1 MAQGWFDALSEQKF
15 FEQYQAN
22 EAANTR
28 YKAGATPELSSRVGQ
43 IYSQSPW
50 MTPGQVLAL
59 AKGNASP
66 QAVQLASETQA
77 KRVPELLDPN
87 KTENKGFFE
96 RNVYDKIKET
106 TRWSFAALDTVKDLS
121 QNVASQ
127 VFNPGDPAGFDG
139 WFQSTS
145 LGTMLSDSEQAGEGF
160 FLGGTAAEKQAER
173 ARRVRGT
180 INGSA
185 WTIGRGAASLVFT
198 PGSKAYSVASGLLD
212 AVVAVGS
219 DPTFLGGKAYA
230 GAKGFGSLAELKT
243 ANAAIQGV
251 RSVEEL
257 AAVQKALKA
266 ATLADAGLTKS
277 EQLVVDGSKFLKF
290 WQTDARARRLV
301 SNLADPANN
310 DAFGI
315 FRDTFGG
322 KVDLAT
328 AKRLAN
334 AKNENEVLSVIV
346 DVTNRLDEAN
356 PNLLPTDIRN
366 VPGAK
371 FGAFQK
377 QRNPLYNSF
386 RHNRLF
392 TTMPEQVVVAG
403 TDLDN
408 AKAVMNYGRF
418 LDTIGTGKAGVA
430 YSQTVEGRALLNRVL
445 DAYESGAAA
454 GIKAIDDV
462 FDDTVKMLL
471 RREGASE
478 EQIINLFGK
487 VKQAGEETRA
497 YFVNAAG
504 RPEDGGFV
512 AALLDSKQADLT
524 DFADLDPAYLRT
536 MKLHGPGS
544 VLELM
549 DRTKILP
556 DVREV
561 RRISGNRMM
570 KRALTR
576 KDGDQRAAIA
586 YAEYMQ
592 NKIWKPLTL
601 ATGGYIMRNMVD
613 AQVRIATVGKEGFFN
628 HPIRYMQWVMA
639 RKAPETITGRN
650 FDSIMKAAMDD
661 FAREDTLDPFV
672 EVMTDGLKRNL
683 EDPLAIHAHAVKN
696 GAYELVTKQGNR
708 DNWFRGLGEEYA
720 QISKDGVMNAWAKGV
735 PINEMIDYL
744 RGTPK
749 GKEYLRQFE
758 KYLKTG
764 VTIVDNNG
772 VQRVLKVKEVDDN
785 VLKAWIEKLAGS
797 RVELKT
803 GGDPDLKLA
812 IGHRRVPYG
821 PTSSINSN
829 DIDPTDIFANGPKEI
844 GRGTMFR
851 GGVDADANDIVYLV
865 VDAKTVTGTKSA
877 VLPEFDE
884 ADSLNL
890 TIRRVSNNDII
901 DTPEGRAEFAEF
913 VKSRNAALEADK
925 TLRQLP
931 GTVKIAQRGIGVK
944 EPGAAE
950 KALDRFTDWFF
961 AGVYGKASQTFEKS
975 PVFRQFY
982 YEQVSKNV
990 DLLSKEEAG
999 KLLKYITS
1007 SAERNGMSVENYVGG
1022 KKTFARIK
1030 KLADAASGD
1039 GTVEELDDFAQL
1051 IALNSTKET
1060 LYNASSRNNLEDVM
1074 RILIPFGVAY
1084 REVTGTYLRLLAED
1098 PTRIR
1103 KAQLIYSGAE
1113 NFDPDNDGQG
1123 FFYKDP
1129 TTGEN
1134 VFNFPFSGDLTK
1146 LVTGVEA
1153 PLQGGVKRLSLGLQ
1167 VIPSLG
1173 PVGQIAA
1180 SELIPDSPKFDDVVG
1195 VLLPYG
1201 RGSFNAMP
1209 SWAGKIRSALRDDP
1223 SKLESI
1229 YANTYVDTL
1238 RALSAS
1244 GDYDLDDEQSKA
1256 NLMADAKSKAKILTA
1271 LRGFAQF
1278 VGPTAPSLEYVVKT
1292 KSGDVYASAM
1302 VQEFYRLQNENYDTA
1317 VPEFIKLFGD
1327 DALLYLSSKSKSV
1340 AGGLEASEQ
1349 FGDWERDNENLLEQF
1364 PAVAG
1369 YLAPGG
1375 DDFSFEVWDRQLR
1388 KGRRERLSDVDII
1401 KQAEYRMGAS
1411 IYRSYRT
1418 QVGAYPTAEQR
1429 AWLSNIRQQVHKRYP
1444 GFPITPVFTVG
1455 EFESKLDEMRKMI
1468 QLPQLENNG
1477 VAKSIA
1483 TYLDYRDKAVQ
1494 QYVSAGGQEGG
1505 FDTAKKA
1512 EPLRDYLVSIGQALI
1527 QQNPDFARV
1536 WDREL
1541 SSEVDK

>member
-1 MAQGWFDALSEQKF
+1 MTQGWFDALSEQKF
-15 FEQYQAN
+15 FDQYQAN

-28 YKAGATPELSSRVGQ
+28 YKAGATPEISARVGQ

-50 MTPGQVLAL
+50 MTPGQVLSL

-66 QAVQLASETQA
+66 QAVDVASQAQA
-77 KRVPELLDPN
+77 KRVPALLDPN
-87 KTENKGFFE
+87 KPDDKGFFE
-96 RNVYDKIKET
+96 RNVFDKIKET

-127 VFNPGDPAGFDG
+127 VFNPNDPAGFDG

-160 FLGGTAAEKQAER
+160 FLGGKAAEKQAER

-198 PGSKAYSVASGLLD
+198 PGSKAYGIASGLLD
-212 AVVAVGS
+212 AVVTVGT
-219 DPTFLGGKAYA
+219 DPTMLAGKGYA
-230 GAKGFGSLAELKT
+230 ASKGFSSLAELKT
-243 ANAAIQGV
+243 AKAAIQGV
-251 RSVEEL
+251 RSAEEL
-257 AAVQKALKA
+257 SAVQKALKA
-266 ATLADAGLTKS
+266 TVRADAGLTDA
-277 EQLVVDGSKFLKF
+277 EQLAVNSSQFLKF
-290 WQTDARARRLV
+290 WQTDTRARRLV
-301 SNLADPANN
+301 SNLGDPANN
-310 DAFGI
+310 DAHRI
-315 FRDTFGG
+315 FSETFNG
-322 KVDLAT
+322 KIDITT
-328 AKRLAN
+328 AKRLAA
-334 AKNENEVLSVIV
+334 AKSENEVLSVIV

-356 PNLLPTDIRN
+356 PNLLPTDIRQL
-366 VPGAK
+366 PGAMR
-371 FGAFQK
+371 GTYIK
-377 QRNPLYNSF
+377 QRVPLYNSF
-386 RHNRLF
+386 RNNRLF
-392 TTMPEQVVVAG
+392 TTMPEQVAIAG
-403 TDLDN
+403 TDADN
-408 AKAVMNYGRF
+408 AKSVLNYGRL

-430 YSQTVEGRALLNRVL
+430 FSQTVEGRTLLNKVL
-445 DAYESGAAA
+445 DAYESGAASD
-454 GIKAIDDV
+454 IKKVDEV
-462 FDDTVKMLL
+462 FDETVKMLL
-471 RREGASE
+471 KREGASE
-478 EQIINLFGK
+478 EQIINLFAK

-497 YFVNAAG
+497 YFVNSAG

-512 AALLDSKQADLT
+512 AALLDSGQADLT
-524 DFADLDPAYLRT
+524 DFADIDPAYLRS
-536 MKLHGPGS
+536 MKLNGPGS

-556 DVREV
+556 DVREI

-576 KDGDQRAAIA
+576 KSGDQRAAIA
-586 YAEYMQ
+586 YSEYMQ
-592 NKIWKPLTL
+592 NKIWKPITL

-613 AQVRIATVGKEGFFN
+613 AQVRIATIGKDGFFN

-650 FDSIMKAAMDD
+650 FDEIIKSAVDD
-661 FAREDTLDPFV
+661 ISSGDNTDRFV

-696 GAYELVTKQGNR
+696 GAYELVTKQANR

-749 GKEYLRQFE
+749 GQEYLRQFE
-758 KYLKTG
+758 RYLKTG

-772 VQRVLKVKEVDDN
+772 IQRTLKVKEVNDN

-812 IGHRRVPYG
+812 IGHRRVPFG
-821 PTSSINSN
+821 PTQSIDANSINPKEIL
-829 DIDPTDIFANGPKEI
+829 DGPKDI
-844 GRGTMFR
+844 GRGTIFR
-851 GGVDADANDIVYLV
+851 AGLDADGNEIIYLV
-865 VDAKTVTGTKSA
+865 TDAKNITGTKSA
-877 VLPEFDE
+877 IIPEFDE
-884 ADSLNL
+884 ADNLSL
-890 TIRRVSNNDII
+890 TIRRVSKNDII

-913 VKSRNAALEADK
+913 VKSRNDVLEADK

-931 GTVKIAQRGIGVK
+931 GTVKIAQRGIGVP
-944 EPGAAE
+944 ESGAAA

-961 AGVYGKASQTFEKS
+961 VGVYGKASQTFEKS

-990 DLLSKEEAG
+990 DLLSKSEAE
-999 KLLKYITS
+999 KLLKYMAT
-1007 SAERNGMSVENYVGG
+1007 SAERNGISVENYVGG
-1022 KKTFARIK
+1022 KKTYARIK
-1030 KLADAASGD
+1030 KLADNATGE
-1039 GTVEELDDFAQL
+1039 GTIEELDDFAQL
-1051 IALNSTKET
+1051 VALNSTKEA
-1060 LYNASSRNNLEDVM
+1060 LYNASSRNNLEDIM

-1134 VFNFPFSGDLTK
+1134 VFNFPFSGELTK
-1146 LVTGVEA
+1146 LLTGVEA

-1209 SWAGKIRSALRDDP
+1209 SWAGKIKSALRDNP

-1256 NLMADAKSKAKILTA
+1256 NLMADAKSKAKVLTA

-1278 VGPTAPSLEYVVKT
+1278 VGPTSPSLEYVVKT

-1302 VQEFYRLQNENYDTA
+1302 VQEFYRLQNDNYDTA

-1388 KGRRERLSDVDII
+1388 KGRRERLPDVEII
-1401 KQAEYRMGAS
+1401 KQAQYRMGAS

-1429 AWLSNIRQQVHKRYP
+1429 AWLGNVRKEINKRYA
-1444 GFPITPVFTVG
+1444 GFPVTPVFTVG
-1455 EFESKLDEMRKMI
+1455 EFESKLADMRSLI
-1468 QLPQLENNG
+1468 ELPQLENNG
-1477 VAKSIA
+1477 VAKSIS

-1494 QYVSAGGQEGG
+1494 QYVSAGGKEGG
-1505 FDTAKKA
+1505 FDTSKKA

>member
-1 MAQGWFDALSEQKF
+1 MTQGWFDALSEQKF
-15 FEQYQAN
+15 FDQYQAN

-28 YKAGATPELSSRVGQ
+28 YKAGATPEIAARVGQ

-66 QAVQLASETQA
+66 QAVELASQTQA
-77 KRVPELLDPN
+77 KRVPALLDPN
-87 KTENKGFFE
+87 KPDDKGFFE
-96 RNVYDKIKET
+96 RNVFDKIKET

-127 VFNPGDPAGFDG
+127 VFNPNNPAGFDG

-145 LGTMLSDSEQAGEGF
+145 LGTMLSDSEQAGEGY
-160 FLGGTAAEKQAER
+160 FLGGKAAEKQAER

-185 WTIGRGAASLVFT
+185 WTIGRGAASVVFT
-198 PGSKAYSVASGLLD
+198 PGSKAYGIASGLLD

-230 GAKGFGSLAELKT
+230 GAKGFGSLAELKS
-243 ANAAIQGV
+243 AQAAIQGV
-251 RSVEEL
+251 RSADEL
-257 AAVQKALKA
+257 SAVQKLLKA
-266 ATLADAGLTKS
+266 TTRADAGLTDAES
-277 EQLVVDGSKFLKF
+277 LVVDSSKFLKF
-290 WQTDARARRLV
+290 WQTDSRARRLV
-301 SNLADPANN
+301 SNLGDPANN
-310 DAFGI
+310 DAHSI
-315 FRDTFGG
+315 FRDTFNG
-322 KVDLAT
+322 KIDIPTAQKLA
-328 AKRLAN
+328 A
-334 AKNENEVLSVIV
+334 AKNENEVLSIIA
-346 DVTNRLDEAN
+346 DVTNRLDDAN
-356 PNLLPTDIRN
+356 PNLLPTDIRAL
-366 VPGAK
+366 PGARR
-371 FGAFQK
+371 GAYIK
-377 QRNPLYNSF
+377 QRSPLYNSF

-403 TDLDN
+403 TDADN
-408 AKAVMNYGRF
+408 AKAVLNYGRF

-430 YSQTVEGRALLNRVL
+430 YSQTAEGKTLLNKIM
-445 DAYESGAAA
+445 DAYASGTAAS
-454 GIKAIDDV
+454 IKQVDEV
-462 FDDTVKMLL
+462 FDETVKVLL
-471 RREGASE
+471 KQEGATD
-478 EQIINLFGK
+478 EQIINLFK
-487 VKQAGEETRA
+487 NVKQAGEETRA

-512 AALLDSKQADLT
+512 AALLDSGQADLN
-524 DFADLDPAYLRT
+524 DFADLDPAYLRS
-536 MKLHGPGS
+536 MKLNGPGS

-549 DRTKILP
+549 DRTRILP

-576 KDGDQRAAIA
+576 RGGDQRAAVA

-592 NKIWKPLTL
+592 NKIWKPITL

-613 AQVRIATVGKEGFFN
+613 AQVRIATIGKEGFFN

-650 FDSIMKAAMDD
+650 FDEIMKAAVDD
-661 FAREDTLDPFV
+661 ISRDETLDPFV

-708 DNWFRGLGEEYA
+708 DRWFLGLGEEYA
-720 QISKDGVMNAWAKGV
+720 QIAKDGVMNAWAKGV

-758 KYLKTG
+758 RYLKTG

-772 VQRVLKVKEVDDN
+772 NQRVLKVKEVNDN

-803 GGDPDLKLA
+803 GGDPDLKFA

-821 PTSSINSN
+821 PTESVDSNSIGL
-829 DIDPTDIFANGPKEI
+829 TDIVDGPREL
-844 GRGTMFR
+844 GRGTVFR
-851 GGVDADANDIVYLV
+851 AGVDADGNEIFYLV
-865 VDAKTVTGTKSA
+865 TDAKNATVTKSS
-877 VLPEFDE
+877 VIPEFDE
-884 ADSLNL
+884 ADRLDL

-913 VKSRNAALEADK
+913 VKSRNAALEADGS
-925 TLRQLP
+925 LRQLP
-931 GTVKIAQRGIGVK
+931 GTVKIAQRGIGVP
-944 EPGAAE
+944 ESGAAA

-961 AGVYGKASQTFEKS
+961 VGVYGKASQTFEKS

-990 DLLSKEEAG
+990 DLLSKDEAV
-999 KLLKYITS
+999 KLLKYIDD
-1007 SAERNGMSVENYVGG
+1007 SATRNGISPENYVGG
-1022 KKTFARIK
+1022 KKTLARIN
-1030 KLADAASGD
+1030 KLAETASGE
-1039 GTVEELDDFAQL
+1039 GTIKELDDFAQL
-1051 IALNSTKET
+1051 VALNSTKEA
-1060 LYNASSRNNLEDVM
+1060 LYNASSRNNLEDIM

-1129 TTGEN
+1129 TTNEN
-1134 VFNFPFSGDLTK
+1134 VFNFPFSGELTK
-1146 LVTGVEA
+1146 LLTGVEA

-1223 SKLESI
+1223 NKLESI

-1238 RALSAS
+1238 RALSTS

-1256 NLMADAKSKAKILTA
+1256 NLMADAKSKAKVLTL

-1278 VGPTAPSLEYVVKT
+1278 VGPTAPSLEYVVET

-1302 VQEFYRLQNENYDTA
+1302 VQEFYRLQNDNYDTA
-1317 VPEFIKLFGD
+1317 VSEFIKLFGD
-1327 DALLYLSSKSKSV
+1327 DAVLYLSSKSKSV

-1349 FGDWERDNENLLEQF
+1349 FGDWERDNENLLEQY
-1364 PAVAG
+1364 PDTAG
-1369 YLAPGG
+1369 FFAPGG

-1388 KGRRERLSDVDII
+1388 KGRRERLSDAEII
-1401 KQAEYRMGAS
+1401 KQAQYRMGSA
-1411 IYRSYRT
+1411 IFRSYRT
-1418 QVGAYPTAEQR
+1418 QVGAYPTQEQR
-1429 AWLSNIRQQVHKRYP
+1429 AWLGNIRQQINKRYA
-1444 GFPITPVFTVG
+1444 GFPVTPVFTVG
-1455 EFESKLDEMRKMI
+1455 EFESKLAEMRTVI
-1468 QLPQLENNG
+1468 ELPQLQDNK
-1477 VAKSIA
+1477 VAQSVA

-1494 QYVSAGGQEGG
+1494 QYVAAGGKEGG

-1527 QQNPDFARV
+1527 QQNPDFARI

>member
-1 MAQGWFDALSEQKF
+1 MTQGWFDALSEQKF
-15 FEQYQAN
+15 FDQYQAN

-28 YKAGATPELSSRVGQ
+28 YKAGATPEISARVGQ

-66 QAVQLASETQA
+66 QAVELASQTQA
-77 KRVPELLDPN
+77 KRVPALLDPN
-87 KTENKGFFE
+87 KAEDKSFFE
-96 RNVYDKIKET
+96 RNVFDNIKEA

-121 QNVASQ
+121 QNIASQ
-127 VFNPGDPAGFDG
+127 VFNPNNPAGFDG

-160 FLGGTAAEKQAER
+160 FLGGKAAEKQAER

-185 WTIGRGAASLVFT
+185 WTIGRGAASFVFT
-198 PGSKAYSVASGLLD
+198 PGSKAYGIASGLLD

-219 DPTFLGGKAYA
+219 DPTFLGGKLYA
-230 GAKGFGSLAELKT
+230 GSKGFGSLAELKS

-251 RSVEEL
+251 RSADEL
-257 AAVQKALKA
+257 SAVQKLLKA
-266 ATLADAGLTKS
+266 TTRADAGLTDAES
-277 EQLVVDGSKFLKF
+277 LVVDSSKFLKF
-290 WQTDARARRLV
+290 WQTDTRARRLV
-301 SNLADPANN
+301 SNLGDPANN
-310 DAFGI
+310 DAFSI
-315 FRDTFGG
+315 LRDTFGG
-322 KVDLAT
+322 KIDIPT
-328 AKRLAN
+328 AQRLAA
-334 AKNENEVLSVIV
+334 AKNENEVLSIIA
-346 DVTNRLDEAN
+346 DVTNRLDDAN
-356 PNLLPTDIRN
+356 PNLLPTDIRAL
-366 VPGAK
+366 PGAK

-392 TTMPEQVVVAG
+392 TTMPEQVVIAG
-403 TDLDN
+403 TDADN
-408 AKAVMNYGRF
+408 TKAVLNYGRL

-430 YSQTVEGRALLNRVL
+430 FSQTVEGRTLLNKIM
-445 DAYESGAAA
+445 DAYAGGAAA
-454 GIKAIDDV
+454 SIKQVDEV

-471 RREGASE
+471 RKEGASE
-478 EQIINLFGK
+478 EQITNLFAK
-487 VKQAGEETRA
+487 VKQAGEDTRA
-497 YFVNAAG
+497 YFVDASG
-504 RPEDGGFV
+504 RPEDGGFLQ
-512 AALLDSKQADLT
+512 ALLPTGQVDMTSLDDLSPEQISK
-524 DFADLDPAYLRT
+524 LR
-536 MKLHGPGS
+536 LNSPGS

-556 DVREV
+556 DVREI

-570 KRALTR
+570 KRALIR
-576 KDGDQRAAIA
+576 RGGDQRAAVA

-592 NKIWKPLTL
+592 NKIWKPITL

-613 AQVRIATVGKEGFFN
+613 AQVRIATIGKEGFFN
-628 HPIRYMQWVMA
+628 HPLRYMQWVMA

-650 FDSIMKAAMDD
+650 FDEIMKAAVDD
-661 FAREDTLDPFV
+661 ISSGDNVDRFV

-683 EDPLAIHAHAVKN
+683 EDPLAVHAHAVKN
-696 GAYELVTKQGNR
+696 GAYELVTKPANR
-708 DNWFRGLGEEYA
+708 DRWFVGLGEEFR
-720 QISKDGVMNAWAKGV
+720 QLSQEGVSNAWAKGI
-735 PINEMIDYL
+735 PINEIIDYL

-749 GKEYLRQFE
+749 GLEALRQFE
-758 KYLKTG
+758 AYLKTG
-764 VTIVDNNG
+764 MQYVDENGFARIV
-772 VQRVLKVKEVDDN
+772 KVKEVDDN

-803 GGDPDLKLA
+803 AGDPDLKLA

-821 PTSSINSN
+821 PTESIDSNS
-829 DIDPTDIFANGPKEI
+829 IGLTDIVDGPKEI
-844 GRGTMFR
+844 GRGTVFR
-851 GGVDADANDIVYLV
+851 AGVDADGNEIFYLV
-865 VDAKTVTGTKSA
+865 TDAKSVTGTKSS
-877 VLPEFDE
+877 VIPEFDE
-884 ADSLNL
+884 ADTLSL

-913 VKSRNAALEADK
+913 VKNRNAALEADGS
-925 TLRQLP
+925 LRQLP
-931 GTVKIAQRGIGVK
+931 GTVKIAQRGIGVP
-944 EPGAAE
+944 ESGAAA

-961 AGVYGKASQTFEKS
+961 VGVYGKASQTFEKS

-990 DLLSKEEAG
+990 DLLSKDEAV
-999 KLLKYITS
+999 KLLKYIDD
-1007 SAERNGMSVENYVGG
+1007 SAKRNGISVENYVGG
-1022 KKTFARIK
+1022 KKTLARIK
-1030 KLADAASGD
+1030 KLAESASGE
-1039 GTVEELDDFAQL
+1039 GTIKELDDFAQL
-1051 IALNSTKET
+1051 VALNSTKEA
-1060 LYNASSRNNLEDVM
+1060 LYNASSRNNLEDIM

-1129 TTGEN
+1129 TTNEN
-1134 VFNFPFSGDLTK
+1134 VFNFPMSGELTK
-1146 LVTGVEA
+1146 LLTGVEA

-1167 VIPSLG
+1167 VIPSIG

-1209 SWAGKIRSALRDDP
+1209 SWAGKIKSALRDDP
-1223 SKLESI
+1223 NKLESI

-1238 RALSAS
+1238 RALSVS
-1244 GDYDLDDEQSKA
+1244 GDYNLDDEQSKA
-1256 NLMADAKSKAKILTA
+1256 NLMADAKGKAKVLTL

-1327 DALLYLSSKSKSV
+1327 DAILYLSSKSESV

-1349 FGDWERDNENLLEQF
+1349 FGDWERDNENLLEQY
-1364 PAVAG
+1364 PNTAG
-1369 YLAPGG
+1369 FFAPGG

-1388 KGRRERLSDVDII
+1388 KGRRQRLSDVDII
-1401 KQAEYRMGAS
+1401 KQAQYRMGSA
-1411 IYRSYRT
+1411 IFRSYRT
-1418 QVGAYPTAEQR
+1418 QVGAYPTEEQR
-1429 AWLSNIRQQVHKRYP
+1429 AWLGNIRQQINKRYA
-1444 GFPITPVFTVG
+1444 GFPVTPVFTVG
-1455 EFESKLDEMRKMI
+1455 EFESKLAEMRKVI
-1468 QLPQLENNG
+1468 ELPQLQDNK
-1477 VAKSIA
+1477 VAQSVA

-1494 QYVSAGGQEGG
+1494 QYIAAGGKEGG

-1512 EPLRDYLVSIGQALI
+1512 KPLRDYLVSIGQALI
-1527 QQNPDFARV
+1527 QQNPDFARI

>member
-1 MAQGWFDALSEQKF
+1 MTQGWFDALSEQKF
-15 FEQYQAN
+15 FDQYQAN
-22 EAANTR
+22 ETANTR
-28 YKAGATPELSSRVGQ
+28 YKAGATPEISQRVGQ

-50 MTPGQVLAL
+50 LTPGQVLAL

-66 QAVQLASETQA
+66 QAVELASQTQA
-77 KRVPELLDPN
+77 KRVPALLDPN
-87 KTENKGFFE
+87 KPDDKGFFE
-96 RNVYDKIKET
+96 RNVYDKVKAT

-127 VFNPGDPAGFDG
+127 VFNPNDPAGFDG

-160 FLGGTAAEKQAER
+160 FLGSKAAEKQAER

-185 WTIGRGAASLVFT
+185 WTIGRGAASVVFT
-198 PGSKAYSVASGLLD
+198 PGSKAYGIASGLLD

-219 DPTFLGGKAYA
+219 DPTFLGGKVYA
-230 GAKGFGSLAELKT
+230 GSKGFGSLSELKS
-243 ANAAIQGV
+243 AQAAIQGV
-251 RSVEEL
+251 RSADEL
-257 AAVQKALKA
+257 SGVQKLLKA
-266 ATLADAGLTKS
+266 TARADAGLTDAES
-277 EQLVVDGSKFLKF
+277 LAVDSSKFLKF
-290 WQTDARARRLV
+290 WQTDTRARRLV
-301 SNLADPANN
+301 SNLGDPANN
-310 DAFGI
+310 DAHSI
-315 FRDTFGG
+315 FRDTFNG
-322 KVDLAT
+322 KIDIPTAQKLAA
-328 AKRLAN
+328 AKS
-334 AKNENEVLSVIV
+334 ENEVLSIIA
-346 DVTNRLDEAN
+346 DLTNRLDDAN
-356 PNLLPTDIRN
+356 PNLLPTDIRQL
-366 VPGAK
+366 PGARR
-371 FGAFQK
+371 GTYTK
-377 QRNPLYNSF
+377 QRSPLYNSF

-392 TTMPEQVVVAG
+392 TTMPEQVVIAG
-403 TDLDN
+403 TDADN
-408 AKAVMNYGRF
+408 AKAVLNYGRL
-418 LDTIGTGKAGVA
+418 LDTIGTGKVGVA
-430 YSQTVEGRALLNRVL
+430 FSQTAEGKTLLNKIM
-445 DAYESGAAA
+445 DAYASGTAAS
-454 GIKAIDDV
+454 IKQVDEV
-462 FDDTVKMLL
+462 FDETVKVLL
-471 RREGASE
+471 KQEGATE
-478 EQIINLFGK
+478 EQITNLFK
-487 VKQAGEETRA
+487 SVKQSGEETRA

-504 RPEDGGFV
+504 RPEDGGFLQ
-512 AALLDSKQADLT
+512 ALIDSGQVDMTDLADLSPEQI
-524 DFADLDPAYLRT
+524 A
-536 MKLHGPGS
+536 KLKLNGPGS

-556 DVREV
+556 DVREI

-576 KDGDQRAAIA
+576 RGGDQRAAVA

-592 NKIWKPLTL
+592 NKIWKPITL

-613 AQVRIATVGKEGFFN
+613 AQVRIATIGKEGFFN

-650 FDSIMKAAMDD
+650 FDEIMRAAVDD
-661 FAREDTLDPFV
+661 ISRDDTLDPFV
-672 EVMTDGLKRNL
+672 EVMTNGLKRNL
-683 EDPLAIHAHAVKN
+683 EDPMAVHAHAVKN
-696 GAYELVTKQGNR
+696 GAYELVTKQANR
-708 DNWFRGLGEEYA
+708 DNWFRGLGEEYS
-720 QISKDGVMNAWAKGV
+720 QIAKDGVMNAWAKGV
-735 PINEMIDYL
+735 PINEMVDYL

-758 KYLKTG
+758 RYLKTG
-764 VTIVDNNG
+764 VTIVDDNG
-772 VQRVLKVKEVDDN
+772 FSRVIKVKEVDDN

-803 GGDPDLKLA
+803 AGDADLKLA
-812 IGHRRVPYG
+812 VGHRRVPFG
-821 PTSSINSN
+821 PTSSIDSNSIN
-829 DIDPTDIFANGPKEI
+829 PTDILDGPKEI
-844 GRGTMFR
+844 GRGTVFR
-851 GGVDADANDIVYLV
+851 SGVDEDGRDIVYLV
-865 VDAKTVTGTKSA
+865 TDAKTVTGNKSSII
-877 VLPEFDE
+877 PEFDE
-884 ADSLNL
+884 ADTLSL
-890 TIRRVSNNDII
+890 TVRRVSANDII

-913 VKSRNAALEADK
+913 VKSRNAALEADGS
-925 TLRQLP
+925 LRQLP
-931 GTVKIAQRGIGVK
+931 GTVKIAQRGIGVP
-944 EPGAAE
+944 ESGAAA

-961 AGVYGKASQTFEKS
+961 VGVYGKASQTFEKS

-982 YEQVSKNV
+982 YEQVSKNA
-990 DLLSKEEAG
+990 DLLSKTEAE
-999 KLLKYITS
+999 KLLKYIGT
-1007 SAERNGMSVENYVGG
+1007 SAERNGISVENYVGG
-1022 KKTFARIK
+1022 KKTYARIK
-1030 KLADAASGD
+1030 KLADNATGE
-1039 GTVEELDDFAQL
+1039 GTIEELDDFAQL
-1051 IALNSTKET
+1051 VALNSTKEA
-1060 LYNASSRNNLEDVM
+1060 LYNASSRNNLEDIM

-1134 VFNFPFSGDLTK
+1134 VFNFPFSGELTK
-1146 LVTGVEA
+1146 LLTGVEA

-1195 VLLPYG
+1195 ILLPFG

-1209 SWAGKIRSALRDDP
+1209 SWAGKIKSALRDDP

-1256 NLMADAKSKAKILTA
+1256 NLMADAKSKAKVLTA

-1278 VGPTAPSLEYVVKT
+1278 VGPTSPSLEYVVET

-1317 VPEFIKLFGD
+1317 IPKFIELFGD
-1327 DALLYLSSKSKSV
+1327 DALLYLSSKSRSV

-1364 PAVAG
+1364 PATAG

-1375 DDFSFEVWDRQLR
+1375 DDFSFEVWDRQIR
-1388 KGRRERLSDVDII
+1388 KGRRERLSDTEII
-1401 KQAEYRMGAS
+1401 KQAQYRMGAS

-1429 AWLSNIRQQVHKRYP
+1429 AWLGNVRQEINKRYA
-1444 GFPITPVFTVG
+1444 GFPVTPVFTVG
-1455 EFESKLDEMRKMI
+1455 EFESKLVELGSLIR
-1468 QLPQLENNG
+1468 LPQLENNG

-1483 TYLDYRDKAVQ
+1483 TYLDYRERTVQ
-1494 QYVSAGGQEGG
+1494 QYVSEGGTEGG
-1505 FDTAKKA
+1505 FATAKKA

-1527 QQNPDFARV
+1527 QQNPDFARI

>member
-1 MAQGWFDALSEQKF
+1 MTQGWFDALSEQKF
-15 FEQYQAN
+15 FDQYQAN
-22 EAANTR
+22 ETANTR
-28 YKAGATPELSSRVGQ
+28 YKAGATPEIAARVGQ

-66 QAVQLASETQA
+66 QAVELASQTQA
-77 KRVPELLDPN
+77 KRVPALLDPN
-87 KTENKGFFE
+87 KPDDKGFFE
-96 RNVYDKIKET
+96 RNVFDKIKET

-127 VFNPGDPAGFDG
+127 VFNPNNPAGFDG

-145 LGTMLSDSEQAGEGF
+145 LGTMLSDSEQAGEGY
-160 FLGGTAAEKQAER
+160 FLGGKAAEKQAER

-185 WTIGRGAASLVFT
+185 WTIGRGAASVVFT
-198 PGSKAYSVASGLLD
+198 PGSKAYGIASGLLD

-230 GAKGFGSLAELKT
+230 GAKGFGSLAELKS
-243 ANAAIQGV
+243 AQAAIQGV
-251 RSVEEL
+251 RSADEL
-257 AAVQKALKA
+257 SAVQKLLKA
-266 ATLADAGLTKS
+266 TTRADAGLTDAES
-277 EQLVVDGSKFLKF
+277 LVVDSSKFLKF
-290 WQTDARARRLV
+290 WQTDSRARRLV
-301 SNLADPANN
+301 SNLGDPANN
-310 DAFGI
+310 DAHSI
-315 FRDTFGG
+315 FRDTFNG
-322 KVDLAT
+322 KIDIPTAQKLA
-328 AKRLAN
+328 A
-334 AKNENEVLSVIV
+334 AKNENEVLSIIA
-346 DVTNRLDEAN
+346 DVTNRLDDAN
-356 PNLLPTDIRN
+356 PNLLPTDIRAL
-366 VPGAK
+366 PGARR
-371 FGAFQK
+371 GAYIK
-377 QRNPLYNSF
+377 QRSPLYNSF

-403 TDLDN
+403 TDADN
-408 AKAVMNYGRF
+408 AKAVLNYGRF
-418 LDTIGTGKAGVA
+418 LDTIGTGKVGVA
-430 YSQTVEGRALLNRVL
+430 FSQTAEGKTLLNKIM
-445 DAYESGAAA
+445 DAYASGAAA
-454 GIKAIDDV
+454 SIKQVDEV
-462 FDDTVKMLL
+462 FDETVKVLL
-471 RREGASE
+471 RQEGASE
-478 EQIINLFGK
+478 EQITNLFAK
-487 VKQAGEETRA
+487 VKQAGDDTRA
-497 YFVNAAG
+497 YFVDASG
-504 RPEDGGFV
+504 RPEDGGFLQAMLPTGQV
-512 AALLDSKQADLT
+512 DMTGLEDLSPEQISK
-524 DFADLDPAYLRT
+524 LR
-536 MKLHGPGS
+536 LNSPGS

-576 KDGDQRAAIA
+576 RGGDQRAAIA
-586 YAEYMQ
+586 YSEYLQ
-592 NKIWKPLTL
+592 NKIWKPITL

-613 AQVRIATVGKEGFFN
+613 AQVRIATIGKEGFFN

-650 FDSIMKAAMDD
+650 FDEIIKSAVDDIAAGDSTD
-661 FAREDTLDPFV
+661 RFV
-672 EVMTDGLKRNL
+672 QVMTDGLKRNL
-683 EDPLAIHAHAVKN
+683 EDPLAVHAHAVKN
-696 GAYELVTKQGNR
+696 GAYELVTKQANR
-708 DNWFRGLGEEYA
+708 DRWFTGLGEEFR
-720 QISKDGVMNAWAKGV
+720 QLSQDGVSNAWAKGI
-735 PINEMIDYL
+735 PINEIIDYL

-749 GKEYLRQFE
+749 GLEALSQFE
-758 KYLKTG
+758 AYLKTG
-764 VTIVDNNG
+764 MQYVDENGFARIV
-772 VQRVLKVKEVDDN
+772 KVKEVDDN

-821 PTSSINSN
+821 PTESIDSNS
-829 DIDPTDIFANGPKEI
+829 IGLTDIVDGPREL
-844 GRGTMFR
+844 GRGTVFR
-851 GGVDADANDIVYLV
+851 AGVDADGNEIFYLV
-865 VDAKTVTGTKSA
+865 TDAKNATVTKSS
-877 VLPEFDE
+877 VIPEFDE
-884 ADSLNL
+884 ADRLDL

-901 DTPEGRAEFAEF
+901 DTPEGRAEFAEL
-913 VKSRNAALEADK
+913 VKSRNAALEADGS
-925 TLRQLP
+925 LRQLP
-931 GTVKIAQRGIGVK
+931 GTVKIAQRGIGVP
-944 EPGAAE
+944 ESGAAA

-961 AGVYGKASQTFEKS
+961 VGVYGKASQTFEKS

-990 DLLSKEEAG
+990 DLLSKDEAV
-999 KLLKYITS
+999 KLLKYIDD
-1007 SAERNGMSVENYVGG
+1007 SATRNGISPENYVGG
-1022 KKTFARIK
+1022 KKTLARIN
-1030 KLADAASGD
+1030 KLAETASGE
-1039 GTVEELDDFAQL
+1039 GTIKELDDFAQL
-1051 IALNSTKET
+1051 VALNSTKEA
-1060 LYNASSRNNLEDVM
+1060 LYNASSRNNLEDIM

-1129 TTGEN
+1129 TTNEN
-1134 VFNFPFSGDLTK
+1134 VFNFPFSGELTK
-1146 LVTGVEA
+1146 LLTGVEA

-1223 SKLESI
+1223 NKLESI

-1238 RALSAS
+1238 RALSTS

-1256 NLMADAKSKAKILTA
+1256 NLMADAKSKAKVLTL

-1278 VGPTAPSLEYVVKT
+1278 VGPTAPSLEYVVET

-1302 VQEFYRLQNENYDTA
+1302 VQEFYRLQNDNYDTA
-1317 VPEFIKLFGD
+1317 VSEFIKLFGD

-1349 FGDWERDNENLLEQF
+1349 FGDWERDNENLLEQY
-1364 PAVAG
+1364 PDTAG
-1369 YLAPGG
+1369 FFAPGG

-1388 KGRRERLSDVDII
+1388 KGRRERLSDADII
-1401 KQAEYRMGAS
+1401 KQAQYRMGSA
-1411 IYRSYRT
+1411 IFRSYRT
-1418 QVGAYPTAEQR
+1418 QVGAYPTQEQR
-1429 AWLSNIRQQVHKRYP
+1429 AWLGNIRQQINKRYA
-1444 GFPITPVFTVG
+1444 GFPVTPVFTVG
-1455 EFESKLDEMRKMI
+1455 EFESKLAEMRTVI
-1468 QLPQLENNG
+1468 ELPQLQDNK
-1477 VAKSIA
+1477 VAQSVA

-1494 QYVSAGGQEGG
+1494 QYVASGGKEGG

-1527 QQNPDFARV
+1527 QQNPDFARI

>member
-1 MAQGWFDALSEQKF
+1 MTQGWFDALSEQKF
-15 FEQYQAN
+15 FDQYQAN
-22 EAANTR
+22 EAANAR
-28 YKAGATPELSSRVGQ
+28 YKASATPEIAARVGQ

-66 QAVQLASETQA
+66 QAVELASQTQA
-77 KRVPELLDPN
+77 KRVPALLDPN
-87 KTENKGFFE
+87 KPDDKGFFE
-96 RNVYDKIKET
+96 RNIYDKIKET

-127 VFNPGDPAGFDG
+127 VFNPNDPAGFDG
-139 WFQSTS
+139 WFKSTS

-160 FLGGTAAEKQAER
+160 FLGGKAAEKQAER

-198 PGSKAYSVASGLLD
+198 PGSKAYGIASGLLD

-219 DPTFLGGKAYA
+219 DPTFLGGKLYA
-230 GAKGFGSLAELKT
+230 GSKGFSSLSELKS
-243 ANAAIQGV
+243 AQAAIQGV
-251 RSVEEL
+251 RSADEL
-257 AAVQKALKA
+257 SAVQKLLKA
-266 ATLADAGLTKS
+266 TTRADAGLTDAES
-277 EQLVVDGSKFLKF
+277 LVVDSSKFLKF

-301 SNLADPANN
+301 SNLGDPANN
-310 DAFGI
+310 DAFSI
-315 FRDTFGG
+315 LRDTFGG
-322 KVDLAT
+322 KIDIPT
-328 AKRLAN
+328 AQRLAG
-334 AKNENEVLSVIV
+334 AKNENEVLIIIA
-346 DVTNRLDEAN
+346 DVTNRLDDAN
-356 PNLLPTDIRN
+356 PNLLPTDIRQL
-366 VPGAK
+366 PGAK

-377 QRNPLYNSF
+377 QRSPLYNSF
-386 RHNRLF
+386 RHNKLF
-392 TTMPEQVVVAG
+392 TTMPEQVVIAG
-403 TDLDN
+403 TDADN
-408 AKAVMNYGRF
+408 TKAVLNYGRL

-430 YSQTVEGRALLNRVL
+430 FSQTVEGRTLLNKIM
-445 DAYESGAAA
+445 DAYAGGAASD
-454 GIKAIDDV
+454 IKKVDEV

-471 RREGASE
+471 MREGATE
-478 EQIINLFGK
+478 EQIFNLFK
-487 VKQAGEETRA
+487 NVKQAGEETRA

-512 AALLDSKQADLT
+512 AALLDSGQADLT
-524 DFADLDPAYLRT
+524 DFADLDPAYLRS
-536 MKLHGPGS
+536 MKLNGPGS

-556 DVREV
+556 DVREI

-576 KDGDQRAAIA
+576 RGGDQRAAIA

-592 NKIWKPLTL
+592 NKIWKPITL

-613 AQVRIATVGKEGFFN
+613 AQVRIATIGKEGFFN

-650 FDSIMKAAMDD
+650 FDEILKAAVDD
-661 FAREDTLDPFV
+661 ISRTDSLDPFV

-683 EDPLAIHAHAVKN
+683 EDPLAVHAHAVKN
-696 GAYELVTKQGNR
+696 GAYELVTKQANR

-749 GKEYLRQFE
+749 GQEYLRQFE
-758 KYLKTG
+758 RYLKTG

-772 VQRVLKVKEVDDN
+772 IQRTLKVKEVDDN

-803 GGDPDLKLA
+803 AGDPDLKLA
-812 IGHRRVPYG
+812 IGHRRVPFG
-821 PTSSINSN
+821 PSSSIDSNSIN
-829 DIDPTDIFANGPKEI
+829 PTDILDGPKEI
-844 GRGTMFR
+844 GRGTIFR
-851 GGVDADANDIVYLV
+851 SGVDEDGRDIVYLV
-865 VDAKTVTGTKSA
+865 TDAKTVTGNKSSI
-877 VLPEFDE
+877 VPEFDE
-884 ADSLNL
+884 ADTLSL
-890 TIRRVSNNDII
+890 TIRRVSANDII

-931 GTVKIAQRGIGVK
+931 GTVKIAQRGIGVR

-961 AGVYGKASQTFEKS
+961 VGVYGKASQTFEKS

-990 DLLSKEEAG
+990 DLLSKTEAE
-999 KLLKYITS
+999 KLLKYIGT
-1007 SAERNGMSVENYVGG
+1007 SAERNGISVENYVGG
-1022 KKTFARIK
+1022 KKTYARIK
-1030 KLADAASGD
+1030 KLADSATGE
-1039 GTVEELDDFAQL
+1039 GTIEELDDFAQL
-1051 IALNSTKET
+1051 VALNSTKEA
-1060 LYNASSRNNLEDVM
+1060 LYNASSRNNLEDIM

-1134 VFNFPFSGDLTK
+1134 VFNFPFSGELTK

-1223 SKLESI
+1223 TKLESI
-1229 YANTYVDTL
+1229 YANTYIDTL
-1238 RALSAS
+1238 RALSTS

-1317 VPEFIKLFGD
+1317 VPRFIELFGD

-1364 PAVAG
+1364 PATAG
-1369 YLAPGG
+1369 YFAPGG
-1375 DDFSFEVWDRQLR
+1375 DDFSFEVWDRQIR
-1388 KGRRERLSDVDII
+1388 KGRRERLSDADII
-1401 KQAEYRMGAS
+1401 KQAQYRMGAS

-1429 AWLSNIRQQVHKRYP
+1429 AWLGNIRKEINKRYA
-1444 GFPITPVFTVG
+1444 GFPVTPVFTVG
-1455 EFESKLDEMRKMI
+1455 EFESKLAEMRTLI
-1468 QLPQLENNG
+1468 QLPQLQNNG

-1494 QYVSAGGQEGG
+1494 QYVASGGKEGG

-1527 QQNPDFARV
+1527 QQNPDFARI

>member
-1 MAQGWFDALSEQKF
+1 MTQGWFDALSEQKF
-15 FEQYQAN
+15 FDQYQAN

-28 YKAGATPELSSRVGQ
+28 YKAGATPELASRVGQ

-77 KRVPELLDPN
+77 KRVPALLDPN
-87 KTENKGFFE
+87 KSEDKGFFE
-96 RNVYDKIKET
+96 RNVYDKVKET

-160 FLGGTAAEKQAER
+160 FLGGKASEKQAER

-198 PGSKAYSVASGLLD
+198 PGSKAYGIASGLLD

-243 ANAAIQGV
+243 AGAAIQGV
-251 RSVEEL
+251 RSAEEL
-257 AAVQKALKA
+257 SAIQKLLKA
-266 ATLADAGLTKS
+266 TARADAGLTDAES
-277 EQLVVDGSKFLKF
+277 LVVDGSKFLKF
-290 WQTDARARRLV
+290 WQNDTRARRLV
-301 SNLADPANN
+301 SNLGDPANN

-315 FRDTFGG
+315 FRDTFNG
-322 KVDLAT
+322 KIDLAT
-328 AKRLAN
+328 AQRLAS
-334 AKNENEVLSVIV
+334 AKSENEVLSVIV
-346 DVTNRLDEAN
+346 DITNRLDEAN
-356 PNLLPTDIRN
+356 PNLLPTDIRQL
-366 VPGAK
+366 PGAMRSTYI
-371 FGAFQK
+371 K
-377 QRNPLYNSF
+377 QRVPLYNSF
-386 RHNRLF
+386 RNNRLF
-392 TTMPEQVVVAG
+392 TTMPEQVAIAG
-403 TDLDN
+403 TDADN
-408 AKAVMNYGRF
+408 AKSVLNYGRV

-430 YSQTVEGRALLNRVL
+430 FSNTVEGRTLLNKVL
-445 DAYESGAAA
+445 NAYESGAAA
-454 GIKAIDDV
+454 DIKAIDEV
-462 FDDTVKMLL
+462 FDETVKMLL
-471 RREGASE
+471 AKEGASE
-478 EQIINLFGK
+478 EQIFNLFKK
-487 VKQAGEETRA
+487 VKQAGEDTRA
-497 YFVNAAG
+497 YYVDGAG
-504 RPEDGGFV
+504 RPEDGGFLQ
-512 AALLDSKQADLT
+512 AAIATGQIDMAP
-524 DFADLDPAYLRT
+524 FADLSPEQIS
-536 MKLHGPGS
+536 KLKLNSPGS

-549 DRTKILP
+549 DRVKILP
-556 DVREV
+556 DVREI

-576 KDGDQRAAIA
+576 KSGDQRAAIA
-586 YAEYMQ
+586 YSEYLQ

-613 AQVRIATVGKEGFFN
+613 AQVRIATIGKEGFFN

-650 FDSIMKAAMDD
+650 FDEIMKAAVDEISSGD
-661 FAREDTLDPFV
+661 NTDRFV

-683 EDPLAIHAHAVKN
+683 EDPLAVHAHAVRN
-696 GAYELVTKQGNR
+696 GAYELVTKQANR
-708 DNWFRGLGEEYA
+708 DNWFRGLGEEYK
-720 QISKDGVMNAWAKGV
+720 QLSQDTVFNAWAKGI

-749 GKEYLRQFE
+749 GLEDLRQFE
-758 KYLKTG
+758 KYLKSG
-764 VTIVDNNG
+764 MQYVDENGFPYIV
-772 VQRVLKVKEVDDN
+772 KVKEVNDDI
-785 VLKAWIEKLAGS
+785 LKAWIEKLAGS

-803 GGDPDLKLA
+803 AGDPDLKLA

-821 PTSSINSN
+821 PTQSINSN
-829 DIDPTDIFANGPKEI
+829 SISPTDIIDGPREI
-844 GRGTMFR
+844 GRGTVFR
-851 GGVDADANDIVYLV
+851 QGVDADGNDIVYLV
-865 VDAKTVTGTKSA
+865 TDAKTITGTKSA
-877 VLPEFDE
+877 ILPEFDE
-884 ADSLNL
+884 ADSLGL
-890 TIRRVSNNDII
+890 TIRRVSKNDII

-913 VKSRNAALEADK
+913 VKNRNAALEADGS
-925 TLRQLP
+925 LRQLP
-931 GTVKIAQRGIGVK
+931 KTVKIAQRGIGVP
-944 EPGAAE
+944 ESGAAA

-961 AGVYGKASQTFEKS
+961 VGVYGKASQTFEKS

-982 YEQVSKNV
+982 YEQVSQNV
-990 DLLSKEEAG
+990 DLLSKDEAV
-999 KLLKYITS
+999 KLLKYIED
-1007 SAERNGMSVENYVGG
+1007 SAKRNGISAENYVGG
-1022 KKTFARIK
+1022 KKTYAKIN
-1030 KLADAASGD
+1030 KLAATASGE
-1039 GTVEELDDFAQL
+1039 GTIKELDDYAQL
-1051 IALNSTKET
+1051 LALNSTKEA
-1060 LYNASSRNNLEDVM
+1060 LYNASSRNNLEDIM

-1146 LVTGVEA
+1146 LLTGVEA

-1195 VLLPYG
+1195 ILLPYG

-1209 SWAGKIRSALRDDP
+1209 SWAGKIKSALRDDP

-1238 RALSAS
+1238 RALSVS

-1256 NLMADAKSKAKILTA
+1256 NLMADAKSKAKVLTA
-1271 LRGFAQF
+1271 LRGIAQF

-1302 VQEFYRLQNENYDTA
+1302 VQEFYRLQNQNYDTA
-1317 VPEFIKLFGD
+1317 VSEFIKLFGD
-1327 DALLYLSSKSKSV
+1327 DAVLYLSSKSKSV

-1364 PAVAG
+1364 PTVAG
-1369 YLAPGG
+1369 FLAPGG

-1388 KGRRERLSDVDII
+1388 KGRRERLSDVEII
-1401 KQAEYRMGAS
+1401 KQAQYRMGSA

-1418 QVGAYPTAEQR
+1418 QVGAYPTSEQR
-1429 AWLSNIRQQVHKRYP
+1429 AWLGNIRKEINKRYA
-1444 GFPITPVFTVG
+1444 GFPVTPVFTVG
-1455 EFESKLDEMRKMI
+1455 EFESKMSELRTMI

-1494 QYVSAGGQEGG
+1494 QYVSAGGAEGG

-1527 QQNPDFARV
+1527 QQNPDFARI

>member
-1 MAQGWFDALSEQKF
+1 MTQGWFDALSEQKF
-15 FEQYQAN
+15 FDQYQAN

-50 MTPGQVLAL
+50 MTPGQVLSL

-66 QAVQLASETQA
+66 QTVDAASQAQA
-77 KRVPELLDPN
+77 KRVPALLDPN
-87 KTENKGFFE
+87 KPDDKGFFE
-96 RNVYDKIKET
+96 RNVFDKIKET

-127 VFNPGDPAGFDG
+127 VFNPNNPAGFDG

-160 FLGGTAAEKQAER
+160 FLGGKAAEKQAER

-198 PGSKAYSVASGLLD
+198 PGSKGYNIASGLLD

-219 DPTFLGGKAYA
+219 DPTFLGGKVYA
-230 GAKGFGSLAELKT
+230 GSKGFSSLSELKS
-243 ANAAIQGV
+243 AQAAIQGV
-251 RSVEEL
+251 RSADEL
-257 AAVQKALKA
+257 SAVQKLLKA
-266 ATLADAGLTKS
+266 TTRADAGLTDAES
-277 EQLVVDGSKFLKF
+277 LVVDSSKFLKF
-290 WQTDARARRLV
+290 WQTDTRARRLV
-301 SNLADPANN
+301 SNLGDPANN
-310 DAFGI
+310 DAHSI
-315 FRDTFGG
+315 FRDTFKG
-322 KVDLAT
+322 KIDIPTAQKLAA
-328 AKRLAN
+328 AKS
-334 AKNENEVLSVIV
+334 ENEVLSIIA
-346 DVTNRLDEAN
+346 DITNRLDDAN
-356 PNLLPTDIRN
+356 PNLLPTDIRQL
-366 VPGAK
+366 PGARR
-371 FGAFQK
+371 GTYIK
-377 QRNPLYNSF
+377 QRVPLYNSF
-386 RHNRLF
+386 RHNKLF
-392 TTMPEQVVVAG
+392 TTMPEQIAIAG
-403 TDLDN
+403 TDADN
-408 AKAVMNYGRF
+408 AKSVLNFGRL
-418 LDTIGTGKAGVA
+418 LDTIGTGKVGVA
-430 YSQTVEGRALLNRVL
+430 YSQTDEGKTLLNKIM
-445 DAYESGAAA
+445 DAYSSGSAAK
-454 GIKAIDDV
+454 IKEVDEV
-462 FDDTVKMLL
+462 FDETVKVLL
-471 RREGASE
+471 KQEGATE
-478 EQIINLFGK
+478 EEIINLFAK
-487 VKQAGEETRA
+487 VKQAGDDTRA
-497 YFVNAAG
+497 YYVDAAG
-504 RPEDGGFV
+504 RPEDGGFLQ
-512 AALLDSKQADLT
+512 ALIDSGQADMTDLADLT
-524 DFADLDPAYLRT
+524 PEQIA
-536 MKLHGPGS
+536 KLKLNSPGS

-556 DVREV
+556 DIREI

-576 KDGDQRAAIA
+576 RGGDQRAAIA
-586 YAEYMQ
+586 YSEYLQ

-613 AQVRIATVGKEGFFN
+613 AQVRIATIGKEGFFN

-650 FDSIMKAAMDD
+650 FDEIIKSAVDD
-661 FAREDTLDPFV
+661 LSAGDNTDRFV

-683 EDPLAIHAHAVKN
+683 EDPLAVHAHAIKN
-696 GAYELVTKQGNR
+696 GAYELVTKQANR
-708 DNWFRGLGEEYA
+708 DRWFTGLGEEFR
-720 QISKDGVMNAWAKGV
+720 QLSQEGVTNAWAKGI
-735 PINEMIDYL
+735 PINEIIDYL

-749 GKEYLRQFE
+749 GLEALRQFE
-758 KYLKTG
+758 AYLKTG
-764 VTIVDNNG
+764 MQYVDENGFARIV
-772 VQRVLKVKEVDDN
+772 KVKEVDDN

-803 GGDPDLKLA
+803 GGDPDLKFA
-812 IGHRRVPYG
+812 IGHRRVPFG
-821 PTSSINSN
+821 PTQSIDSNS
-829 DIDPTDIFANGPKEI
+829 IALTDVVDGPREL
-844 GRGTMFR
+844 GRGTVFR
-851 GGVDADANDIVYLV
+851 AGVDADGNEIFYLV
-865 VDAKTVTGTKSA
+865 TDAKSITGTKSS
-877 VLPEFDE
+877 VIPEFDE
-884 ADSLNL
+884 ADQLSL

-913 VKSRNAALEADK
+913 VKSRNGALEADGS
-925 TLRQLP
+925 LRQLP
-931 GTVKIAQRGIGVK
+931 KTVKIAQRGIGV
-944 EPGAAE
+944 PDSGAAA

-961 AGVYGKASQTFEKS
+961 VGVYGKASQTFEKS

-990 DLLSKEEAG
+990 DLLSKDEAV
-999 KLLKYITS
+999 KLLKYIDD
-1007 SAERNGMSVENYVGG
+1007 SATRNGISVENYVGG
-1022 KKTFARIK
+1022 KKTLARIN
-1030 KLADAASGD
+1030 KLAETASGE
-1039 GTVEELDDFAQL
+1039 GTIKELDDFAQL
-1051 IALNSTKET
+1051 VALNSTKEA
-1060 LYNASSRNNLEDVM
+1060 LYNASSRNNLEDIM
-1074 RILIPFGVAY
+1074 RILVPFGVAY

-1134 VFNFPFSGDLTK
+1134 VFNFPFSGELTK
-1146 LVTGVEA
+1146 LLTGVEA

-1195 VLLPYG
+1195 ILLPYG

-1209 SWAGKIRSALRDDP
+1209 SWAGKIKSALRDDP

-1238 RALSAS
+1238 RALSVS

-1256 NLMADAKSKAKILTA
+1256 NLMADAKSKAKVLTA

-1278 VGPTAPSLEYVVKT
+1278 VGPTSPSLEYVVET

-1317 VPEFIKLFGD
+1317 VPRFIELFGD
-1327 DALLYLSSKSKSV
+1327 DALLYLSSKSRSV

-1364 PAVAG
+1364 PATAG

-1388 KGRRERLSDVDII
+1388 KGRRERLSDTEII
-1401 KQAEYRMGAS
+1401 KQAQYRMGAS

-1429 AWLSNIRQQVHKRYP
+1429 AWLGNIRKEINKRYA
-1444 GFPITPVFTVG
+1444 GFPVVPVFTVG
-1455 EFESKLDEMRKMI
+1455 EFESKLSELRTLI
-1468 QLPQLENNG
+1468 ELPQLENNG
-1477 VAKSIA
+1477 VATSIA

-1494 QYVSAGGQEGG
+1494 QYVAGGGKEGG

-1527 QQNPDFARV
+1527 QQNPDFARI

>member
-1 MAQGWFDALSEQKF
+1 
-15 FEQYQAN
+15 
-22 EAANTR
+22 
-28 YKAGATPELSSRVGQ
+28 
-43 IYSQSPW
+43 
-50 MTPGQVLAL
+50 
-59 AKGNASP
+59 
-66 QAVQLASETQA
+66 
-77 KRVPELLDPN
+77 
-87 KTENKGFFE
+87 
-96 RNVYDKIKET
+96 
-106 TRWSFAALDTVKDLS
+106 
-121 QNVASQ
+121 
-127 VFNPGDPAGFDG
+127 
-139 WFQSTS
+139 
-145 LGTMLSDSEQAGEGF
+145 
-160 FLGGTAAEKQAER
+160 
-173 ARRVRGT
+173 
-180 INGSA
+180 
-185 WTIGRGAASLVFT
+185 
-198 PGSKAYSVASGLLD
+198 
-212 AVVAVGS
+212 
-219 DPTFLGGKAYA
+219 
-230 GAKGFGSLAELKT
+230 
-243 ANAAIQGV
+243 
-251 RSVEEL
+251 
-257 AAVQKALKA
+257 
-266 ATLADAGLTKS
+266 
-277 EQLVVDGSKFLKF
+277 
-290 WQTDARARRLV
+290 
-301 SNLADPANN
+301 
-310 DAFGI
+310 
-315 FRDTFGG
+315 
-322 KVDLAT
+322 
-328 AKRLAN
+328 
-334 AKNENEVLSVIV
+334 
-346 DVTNRLDEAN
+346 
-356 PNLLPTDIRN
+356 
-366 VPGAK
+366 
-371 FGAFQK
+371 
-377 QRNPLYNSF
+377 
-386 RHNRLF
+386 
-392 TTMPEQVVVAG
+392 
-403 TDLDN
+403 
-408 AKAVMNYGRF
+408 
-418 LDTIGTGKAGVA
+418 
-430 YSQTVEGRALLNRVL
+430 
-445 DAYESGAAA
+445 
-454 GIKAIDDV
+454 
-462 FDDTVKMLL
+462 
-471 RREGASE
+471 
-478 EQIINLFGK
+478 
-487 VKQAGEETRA
+487 
-497 YFVNAAG
+497 
-504 RPEDGGFV
+504 
-512 AALLDSKQADLT
+512 
-524 DFADLDPAYLRT
+524 
-536 MKLHGPGS
+536 
-544 VLELM
+544 
-549 DRTKILP
+549 
-556 DVREV
+556 
-561 RRISGNRMM
+561 
-570 KRALTR
+570 
-576 KDGDQRAAIA
+576 
-586 YAEYMQ
+586 MQ
-592 NKIWKPLTL
+592 NKIWKPITL

-613 AQVRIATVGKEGFFN
+613 AQVRIATIGKDGFFN

-650 FDSIMKAAMDD
+650 FDEIIKSAVDD
-661 FAREDTLDPFV
+661 ISSGDNTDRFV

-696 GAYELVTKQGNR
+696 GAYELVTKQANR

-735 PINEMIDYL
+735 PINEIIDYL

-749 GKEYLRQFE
+749 GQEYLRQFE
-758 KYLKTG
+758 RYLKTG

-772 VQRVLKVKEVDDN
+772 IQRTLKVKEVNDN

-812 IGHRRVPYG
+812 IGHRRVPFG
-821 PTSSINSN
+821 STQSIDANSINPKEIL
-829 DIDPTDIFANGPKEI
+829 DGPKDI
-844 GRGTMFR
+844 GRGTIFR
-851 GGVDADANDIVYLV
+851 AGIDADGNEIIYLV
-865 VDAKTVTGTKSA
+865 TDAKNITGTKSA
-877 VLPEFDE
+877 IIPEFDE
-884 ADSLNL
+884 ADNLSL
-890 TIRRVSNNDII
+890 TIRRVSKNDII

-913 VKSRNAALEADK
+913 VKSRNDVLEADK

-931 GTVKIAQRGIGVK
+931 GTVKIAQRGIGVP
-944 EPGAAE
+944 ESGAAA

-961 AGVYGKASQTFEKS
+961 VGVYGKASQTFEKS

-990 DLLSKEEAG
+990 DLLSKSEAE
-999 KLLKYITS
+999 KLLKYMAT
-1007 SAERNGMSVENYVGG
+1007 SAERNGISVENYVGG
-1022 KKTFARIK
+1022 KKTYARIK
-1030 KLADAASGD
+1030 KLADSATGE
-1039 GTVEELDDFAQL
+1039 GTIEELDDFAQL
-1051 IALNSTKET
+1051 VALNSTKEA
-1060 LYNASSRNNLEDVM
+1060 LYNASSRNNLEDIM

-1084 REVTGTYLRLLAED
+1084 REVTGTYLRLLSED

-1134 VFNFPFSGDLTK
+1134 VFNFPFSGELTK
-1146 LVTGVEA
+1146 LLTGVEA

-1195 VLLPYG
+1195 ILLPYG

-1209 SWAGKIRSALRDDP
+1209 SWAGKIKSALRDDP

-1256 NLMADAKSKAKILTA
+1256 NLMADAKSKAKVLTA

-1302 VQEFYRLQNENYDTA
+1302 VQEFYRLQNNNYDTA
-1317 VPEFIKLFGD
+1317 VSEFIKLFGD
-1327 DALLYLSSKSKSV
+1327 DAVLYLSSKSKSV

-1364 PAVAG
+1364 PSVAG
-1369 YLAPGG
+1369 FLAPGG

-1401 KQAEYRMGAS
+1401 KQAQYRMGSA

-1429 AWLSNIRQQVHKRYP
+1429 AWLGNIRKEINKRYA
-1444 GFPITPVFTVG
+1444 GFPVTPVFTVG
-1455 EFESKLDEMRKMI
+1455 EFESKMSELRTMI

-1494 QYVSAGGQEGG
+1494 QYVSAGGAEGG

-1527 QQNPDFARV
+1527 QQNPDFARI

>member
-1 MAQGWFDALSEQKF
+1 
-15 FEQYQAN
+15 
-22 EAANTR
+22 
-28 YKAGATPELSSRVGQ
+28 
-43 IYSQSPW
+43 
-50 MTPGQVLAL
+50 
-59 AKGNASP
+59 
-66 QAVQLASETQA
+66 
-77 KRVPELLDPN
+77 VPALLDPN
-87 KTENKGFFE
+87 KPDDKGFFE
-96 RNVYDKIKET
+96 RNVFDKIKET

-127 VFNPGDPAGFDG
+127 VFNPNNPAGFDG

-145 LGTMLSDSEQAGEGF
+145 LGTMLSDSEQAGEGY
-160 FLGGTAAEKQAER
+160 FLGGKAAEKQAER

-185 WTIGRGAASLVFT
+185 WTIGRGAASVVFT
-198 PGSKAYSVASGLLD
+198 PGSKAYGIASGLLD

-230 GAKGFGSLAELKT
+230 GAKGFGSLAELKS
-243 ANAAIQGV
+243 AQAAIQGV
-251 RSVEEL
+251 RSADEL
-257 AAVQKALKA
+257 SAVQKLLKA
-266 ATLADAGLTKS
+266 TTRADAGLTDAES
-277 EQLVVDGSKFLKF
+277 LVVDSSKFLKF
-290 WQTDARARRLV
+290 WQTDSRARRLV
-301 SNLADPANN
+301 SNLGDPANN
-310 DAFGI
+310 DAHSI
-315 FRDTFGG
+315 FRDTFNG
-322 KVDLAT
+322 KIDIPTAQKLAA
-328 AKRLAN
+328 AKS
-334 AKNENEVLSVIV
+334 ENEVLSIIA
-346 DVTNRLDEAN
+346 DVTNRLDDAN
-356 PNLLPTDIRN
+356 PNLLPTDIRAL
-366 VPGAK
+366 PGARR
-371 FGAFQK
+371 GTYIK
-377 QRNPLYNSF
+377 QRTPLYNSF

-403 TDLDN
+403 TDADN
-408 AKAVMNYGRF
+408 AKAVLNYGRF
-418 LDTIGTGKAGVA
+418 LDTIGTGKVGVA
-430 YSQTVEGRALLNRVL
+430 FSQTAEGKTLLNKIM
-445 DAYESGAAA
+445 DAYASGAAA
-454 GIKAIDDV
+454 SIKQVDEV
-462 FDDTVKMLL
+462 FDETVKVLL
-471 RREGASE
+471 RQEGASE
-478 EQIINLFGK
+478 EQITNLFAK
-487 VKQAGEETRA
+487 VKQAGDDTRA
-497 YFVNAAG
+497 YFVDASG
-504 RPEDGGFV
+504 RPEDGGFLQAMLPTGQV
-512 AALLDSKQADLT
+512 DMTGLEDLSPEQISK
-524 DFADLDPAYLRT
+524 LR
-536 MKLHGPGS
+536 LNSPGS

-576 KDGDQRAAIA
+576 RGGDQRAAIA
-586 YAEYMQ
+586 YSEYLQ
-592 NKIWKPLTL
+592 NKIWKPITL

-613 AQVRIATVGKEGFFN
+613 AQVRIATIGKEGFFN

-650 FDSIMKAAMDD
+650 FDEIIKSAVDDVAAGDSTD
-661 FAREDTLDPFV
+661 RFV
-672 EVMTDGLKRNL
+672 QVMTDGLKRNL
-683 EDPLAIHAHAVKN
+683 EDPLAVHAHAVKN
-696 GAYELVTKQGNR
+696 GAYELVTKQANR
-708 DNWFRGLGEEYA
+708 DRWFTGLGEEFR
-720 QISKDGVMNAWAKGV
+720 QLSQDGVSNAWAKGI
-735 PINEMIDYL
+735 PINEIIDYL

-749 GKEYLRQFE
+749 GLEALSQFE
-758 KYLKTG
+758 AYLKTG
-764 VTIVDNNG
+764 MQYVDENGFARIV
-772 VQRVLKVKEVDDN
+772 KVKEVDDN

-821 PTSSINSN
+821 PTESIDSNS
-829 DIDPTDIFANGPKEI
+829 IGLTDIVDGPREL
-844 GRGTMFR
+844 GRGTVFR
-851 GGVDADANDIVYLV
+851 AGVDADGNEIFYLV
-865 VDAKTVTGTKSA
+865 TDAKNATVTKSS
-877 VLPEFDE
+877 VIPEFDE
-884 ADSLNL
+884 ADRLDL

-913 VKSRNAALEADK
+913 VKSRNAALEADGS
-925 TLRQLP
+925 LRQLP
-931 GTVKIAQRGIGVK
+931 GTVKIAQRGIGVP
-944 EPGAAE
+944 ESGAAA

-961 AGVYGKASQTFEKS
+961 VGVYGKASQTFEKS

-990 DLLSKEEAG
+990 DLLSKDEAV
-999 KLLKYITS
+999 KLLKYIDD
-1007 SAERNGMSVENYVGG
+1007 SATRNGISPENYVGG
-1022 KKTFARIK
+1022 KKTLARIN
-1030 KLADAASGD
+1030 KLAETASGE
-1039 GTVEELDDFAQL
+1039 GTIKELDDFAQL
-1051 IALNSTKET
+1051 VALNSTKEA
-1060 LYNASSRNNLEDVM
+1060 LYNASSRNNLEDIM

-1129 TTGEN
+1129 TTNEN
-1134 VFNFPFSGDLTK
+1134 VFNFPFSGELTK
-1146 LVTGVEA
+1146 LLTGVEA

-1223 SKLESI
+1223 NKLESI

-1238 RALSAS
+1238 RALSTS

-1256 NLMADAKSKAKILTA
+1256 NLMADAKSKAKVLTL

-1278 VGPTAPSLEYVVKT
+1278 VGPTAPSLEYVVET

-1302 VQEFYRLQNENYDTA
+1302 VQEFYRLQNDNYDTA
-1317 VPEFIKLFGD
+1317 VSEFIKLFGD
-1327 DALLYLSSKSKSV
+1327 DAVLYLSSKSKSV

-1349 FGDWERDNENLLEQF
+1349 FGDWERDNENLLEQY
-1364 PAVAG
+1364 PDTAG
-1369 YLAPGG
+1369 FFAPGG

-1388 KGRRERLSDVDII
+1388 KGRRERLSDAEII
-1401 KQAEYRMGAS
+1401 KQAQYRMGSA
-1411 IYRSYRT
+1411 IFRSYRT
-1418 QVGAYPTAEQR
+1418 QVGAYPTQEQR
-1429 AWLSNIRQQVHKRYP
+1429 AWLGNIRQQINKRYA
-1444 GFPITPVFTVG
+1444 GFPVTPVFTVG
-1455 EFESKLDEMRKMI
+1455 EFESKLAEMRTVI
-1468 QLPQLENNG
+1468 ELPQLQDNK
-1477 VAKSIA
+1477 VAQSVA

-1494 QYVSAGGQEGG
+1494 QYVAAGGKEGG

-1527 QQNPDFARV
+1527 QQNPDFARI

>member
-1 MAQGWFDALSEQKF
+1 MTQGWFDALSEQKF
-15 FEQYQAN
+15 FDQYQAN
-22 EAANTR
+22 ETANTR
-28 YKAGATPELSSRVGQ
+28 YKAGATPELSARVGQ

-50 MTPGQVLAL
+50 MTPGQVLSL

-66 QAVQLASETQA
+66 QAVELASQAQA
-77 KRVPELLDPN
+77 KRVPALLDPN
-87 KTENKGFFE
+87 KPDDKGFFE
-96 RNVYDKIKET
+96 RNIFDKIKET

-127 VFNPGDPAGFDG
+127 VFNPNDPAGFDG

-160 FLGGTAAEKQAER
+160 FLGGKAAEKQAER

-185 WTIGRGAASLVFT
+185 WTIGRGAASVVFT
-198 PGSKAYSVASGLLD
+198 PGSKAYGIASGLLD

-230 GAKGFGSLAELKT
+230 GAKGFGSLAELKS
-243 ANAAIQGV
+243 AQAAIQGV
-251 RSVEEL
+251 RSAEEL
-257 AAVQKALKA
+257 SAVQKLLKA
-266 ATLADAGLTKS
+266 TARADAGLTDAES
-277 EQLVVDGSKFLKF
+277 LVVDSSKFLKF
-290 WQTDARARRLV
+290 WQTDTRARRLV
-301 SNLADPANN
+301 SNLGDPANN
-310 DAFGI
+310 DAFSI
-315 FRDTFGG
+315 FRDTFNG
-322 KVDLAT
+322 KIDIPT
-328 AKRLAN
+328 AKRLAA
-334 AKNENEVLSVIV
+334 AKNENEVLSVIA
-346 DVTNRLDEAN
+346 DVTNRLDDAN
-356 PNLLPTDIRN
+356 PNLLPTDIRQL
-366 VPGAK
+366 PGAK

-377 QRNPLYNSF
+377 QRSGLYNSF
-386 RHNRLF
+386 RHNKLF
-392 TTMPEQVVVAG
+392 TTMPEQVVIAG

-408 AKAVMNYGRF
+408 AKAVLNYGRF

-430 YSQTVEGRALLNRVL
+430 FSQTTEGRTLLNKIM

-454 GIKAIDDV
+454 SIKQVDEV
-462 FDDTVKMLL
+462 FDETVKVLL
-471 RREGASE
+471 KQEGATE
-478 EQIINLFGK
+478 EQIKNLFK
-487 VKQAGEETRA
+487 NVKQAGEETRA

-512 AALLDSKQADLT
+512 AALLDSGQADLT
-524 DFADLDPAYLRT
+524 DFADLDPAYLRS
-536 MKLHGPGS
+536 MKLNGPGS

-549 DRTKILP
+549 DRTRILP

-576 KDGDQRAAIA
+576 RGGDQRAAVA
-586 YAEYMQ
+586 YSEYLQ
-592 NKIWKPLTL
+592 NKVWKPLTL

-613 AQVRIATVGKEGFFN
+613 AQVRIATIGKEGFFN

-650 FDSIMKAAMDD
+650 FDEIMKAAVDD
-661 FAREDTLDPFV
+661 ISRDETLDPFV

-708 DNWFRGLGEEYA
+708 DRWFLGLGEEYA
-720 QISKDGVMNAWAKGV
+720 QIAKDGVMNAWAKGV

-758 KYLKTG
+758 RYLKTG

-772 VQRVLKVKEVDDN
+772 NQRVLKVKEVNDN

-812 IGHRRVPYG
+812 IGHRRVPFG
-821 PTSSINSN
+821 PTQSIDSNS
-829 DIDPTDIFANGPKEI
+829 IALTDIVDGPREL
-844 GRGTMFR
+844 GRGTVFR
-851 GGVDADANDIVYLV
+851 AGVDADGNDIFYLV
-865 VDAKTVTGTKSA
+865 TDAKSITGTKSS
-877 VLPEFDE
+877 VIPEFDE
-884 ADSLNL
+884 ADQLSL

-913 VKSRNAALEADK
+913 VKSRNTVIEGDK

-931 GTVKIAQRGIGVK
+931 GTVKIAQRGIGVR
-944 EPGAAE
+944 EPNAAE

-961 AGVYGKASQTFEKS
+961 VGVYGKASQTFEKS

-982 YEQVSKNV
+982 YEQISKNV
-990 DLLSKEEAG
+990 DLLSKDEAV
-999 KLLKYITS
+999 KLLKYIDD
-1007 SAERNGMSVENYVGG
+1007 SATRNGISVENYVGG
-1022 KKTFARIK
+1022 KKTLARIN
-1030 KLADAASGD
+1030 KLAETASGE
-1039 GTVEELDDFAQL
+1039 GTIKELDDFAQL
-1051 IALNSTKET
+1051 VALNSTKEA
-1060 LYNASSRNNLEDVM
+1060 LYNASSRNNLEDIM

-1134 VFNFPFSGDLTK
+1134 VFNFPFSGELTK
-1146 LVTGVEA
+1146 LLTGVEA

-1195 VLLPYG
+1195 ILLPYG

-1209 SWAGKIRSALRDDP
+1209 SWAGKIKSALRDDP

-1238 RALSAS
+1238 RALSVS

-1256 NLMADAKSKAKILTA
+1256 NLMADAKSKAKVLTA

-1302 VQEFYRLQNENYDTA
+1302 VQEFYRLQNQNYDTA
-1317 VPEFIKLFGD
+1317 VSEFIKLFGD
-1327 DALLYLSSKSKSV
+1327 DAVLYLSSKSKSV

-1364 PAVAG
+1364 PSVAG
-1369 YLAPGG
+1369 FLAPGG

-1401 KQAEYRMGAS
+1401 KQAQYRMGSA

-1418 QVGAYPTAEQR
+1418 QVGAYPTSEQR
-1429 AWLSNIRQQVHKRYP
+1429 AWLGNIRKEINKRYA
-1444 GFPITPVFTVG
+1444 GFPVTPVFTVG
-1455 EFESKLDEMRKMI
+1455 EFESKMSELRTMI

-1494 QYVSAGGQEGG
+1494 QYVSAGGAEGG

-1527 QQNPDFARV
+1527 QQNPDFARI

>member
-1 MAQGWFDALSEQKF
+1 MTQGWFDALSEQKF
-15 FEQYQAN
+15 FDQYQAN

-28 YKAGATPELSSRVGQ
+28 YKAGATPEISARVGQ

-66 QAVQLASETQA
+66 QAVELASQTQA
-77 KRVPELLDPN
+77 KRVPALLDPN
-87 KTENKGFFE
+87 KPDNKSFFE
-96 RNVYDKIKET
+96 RNVFDKVKET
-106 TRWSFAALDTVKDLS
+106 TRWSFAALDTIKDLS

-160 FLGGTAAEKQAER
+160 FLGGKAAEKQAER

-185 WTIGRGAASLVFT
+185 WTVGRGAASLVFT
-198 PGSKAYSVASGLLD
+198 PGSKAYGIASGLLD
-212 AVVAVGS
+212 AVVTVGT
-219 DPTFLGGKAYA
+219 DPTMLAGKGYA
-230 GAKGFGSLAELKT
+230 ASKGFSSLAELKT
-243 ANAAIQGV
+243 AKAAIQGV
-251 RSVEEL
+251 RSAEEL
-257 AAVQKALKA
+257 SAVQKALKA
-266 ATLADAGLTKS
+266 TVRADAGLTDA
-277 EQLVVDGSKFLKF
+277 EQLAVNSSQFLKF
-290 WQTDARARRLV
+290 WQTDTRARRLV
-301 SNLADPANN
+301 SNLGDPANN
-310 DAFGI
+310 DAHRI
-315 FRDTFGG
+315 FSETFNG
-322 KVDLAT
+322 KIDITT
-328 AKRLAN
+328 AKRLAA
-334 AKNENEVLSVIV
+334 AKSENEVLSVIV

-356 PNLLPTDIRN
+356 PNLLPTDIRQL
-366 VPGAK
+366 PGAMR
-371 FGAFQK
+371 GTYIK
-377 QRNPLYNSF
+377 QRVPLYNSF
-386 RHNRLF
+386 RNNRLF
-392 TTMPEQVVVAG
+392 TTMPEQVAIAG
-403 TDLDN
+403 TDADN
-408 AKAVMNYGRF
+408 AKSVLNYGRL

-430 YSQTVEGRALLNRVL
+430 FSQTVEGRTLLNKVL
-445 DAYESGAAA
+445 DAYESGAASD
-454 GIKAIDDV
+454 IKKVDEV
-462 FDDTVKMLL
+462 FDETVKMLL
-471 RREGASE
+471 KREGASE
-478 EQIINLFGK
+478 EQIINLFAK
-487 VKQAGEETRA
+487 VKQAGDETRA

-512 AALLDSKQADLT
+512 AALLDSGQADLT
-524 DFADLDPAYLRT
+524 DFADIDPAYLRS
-536 MKLHGPGS
+536 MKLNGPGS

-556 DVREV
+556 DVREI

-576 KDGDQRAAIA
+576 KSGDQRAAIA
-586 YAEYMQ
+586 YSEYMQ
-592 NKIWKPLTL
+592 NKIWKPITL

-613 AQVRIATVGKEGFFN
+613 AQVRIATIGKDGFFN

-650 FDSIMKAAMDD
+650 FDEIIKSAVDD
-661 FAREDTLDPFV
+661 ISSGDNTDRFV

-696 GAYELVTKQGNR
+696 GAYELVTKQANR

-749 GKEYLRQFE
+749 GQEYLRQFE
-758 KYLKTG
+758 RYLKTG

-772 VQRVLKVKEVDDN
+772 IQRTLKVKEVNDN

-812 IGHRRVPYG
+812 IGHRRVPFG
-821 PTSSINSN
+821 PTQSIDANSINPKEIL
-829 DIDPTDIFANGPKEI
+829 DGPKDI
-844 GRGTMFR
+844 GRGTIFR
-851 GGVDADANDIVYLV
+851 AGLDADGNEIIYLV
-865 VDAKTVTGTKSA
+865 TDAKNITGTKSA
-877 VLPEFDE
+877 IIPEFDE
-884 ADSLNL
+884 ADNLSL
-890 TIRRVSNNDII
+890 TIRRVSKNDII

-913 VKSRNAALEADK
+913 VRSRNDVLEADK

-931 GTVKIAQRGIGVK
+931 GTVKIAQRGIGVP
-944 EPGAAE
+944 ESGAAA

-961 AGVYGKASQTFEKS
+961 VGVYGKASQTFEKS

-990 DLLSKEEAG
+990 DLLSKSEAE
-999 KLLKYITS
+999 KLLKYMAT
-1007 SAERNGMSVENYVGG
+1007 SAERNGISVENYVGG
-1022 KKTFARIK
+1022 KKTYARIK
-1030 KLADAASGD
+1030 KLADNATGE
-1039 GTVEELDDFAQL
+1039 GTIEELDDFAQL
-1051 IALNSTKET
+1051 VALNSTKEA

-1134 VFNFPFSGDLTK
+1134 VFNFPFSGELTK
-1146 LVTGVEA
+1146 LLTGVEA

-1209 SWAGKIRSALRDDP
+1209 SWAGKIKSALRDDP

-1256 NLMADAKSKAKILTA
+1256 NLMADAKSKAKVLTA

-1278 VGPTAPSLEYVVKT
+1278 VGPTSPSLEYVVKT

-1388 KGRRERLSDVDII
+1388 KGRRERLSDVEII

-1429 AWLSNIRQQVHKRYP
+1429 TWLANIRQQVSKRYP
-1444 GFPITPVFTVG
+1444 GFPVTPVFTVG
-1455 EFESKLDEMRKMI
+1455 EFESKLSDMRRLI
-1468 QLPQLENNG
+1468 QLPQLDDNG
-1477 VAKSIA
+1477 VAKSIS

-1494 QYVSAGGQEGG
+1494 QYVSAGGKEGG
-1505 FDTAKKA
+1505 FDTSKKA

>member
-1 MAQGWFDALSEQKF
+1 MTQGWFDALSEQKF
-15 FEQYQAN
+15 FDQYQAN

-28 YKAGATPELSSRVGQ
+28 YKAGATPEISARVGQ

-66 QAVQLASETQA
+66 QAVELASQTQA
-77 KRVPELLDPN
+77 KRVPALLDPN
-87 KTENKGFFE
+87 KSDDKSFFE
-96 RNVYDKIKET
+96 RNVYDKVKET
-106 TRWSFAALDTVKDLS
+106 TRWSFAALDTVKDLT

-127 VFNPGDPAGFDG
+127 IFSANDPAGFDG

-160 FLGGTAAEKQAER
+160 FIGGKAAEKQAER

-180 INGSA
+180 INGSS
-185 WTIGRGAASLVFT
+185 WTIGRGAASVVFT
-198 PGSKAYSVASGLLD
+198 PGSRAYGIASGLLD
-212 AVVAVGS
+212 AVVTVGT
-219 DPTFLGGKAYA
+219 DPTMLGGKLYA
-230 GAKGFGSLAELKT
+230 GSKGFSSLSELKT

-251 RSVEEL
+251 RSADEL
-257 AAVQKALKA
+257 SAVQKFLKA
-266 ATLADAGLTKS
+266 TVRADAGLTDA
-277 EQLVVDGSKFLKF
+277 EQLTVDSSKFLKF

-301 SNLADPANN
+301 SNLGDPANN
-310 DAFGI
+310 DAFSI
-315 FRDTFGG
+315 LRDTFGG
-322 KVDLAT
+322 KIDIPT
-328 AKRLAN
+328 AQRLAA
-334 AKNENEVLSVIV
+334 AKSENEVLSIIV

-356 PNLLPTDIRN
+356 PNLLPTDIRAL
-366 VPGAK
+366 PGAK

-377 QRNPLYNSF
+377 QRSPLYNSF
-386 RHNRLF
+386 RHNKLF
-392 TTMPEQVVVAG
+392 TTMPEQVVIAG
-403 TDLDN
+403 TDADN
-408 AKAVMNYGRF
+408 TKAVLNYGRL

-430 YSQTVEGRALLNRVL
+430 FSQTVEGRTLLNKIM
-445 DAYESGAAA
+445 DAYASGGASD
-454 GIKAIDDV
+454 IKKVDEV

-471 RREGASE
+471 QREGASE
-478 EQIINLFGK
+478 EQIINLFK
-487 VKQAGEETRA
+487 NVKQAGEETRA
-497 YFVNAAG
+497 YFVGAAG
-504 RPEDGGFV
+504 LPEDGGTV
-512 AALLDSKQADLT
+512 AALLDSGQADLT
-524 DFADLDPAYLRT
+524 DFADINPDDIRK
-536 MKLHGPGS
+536 MKIHGPGS

-556 DVREV
+556 DVREI

-576 KDGDQRAAIA
+576 KSGDQRAAIA
-586 YAEYMQ
+586 YSEYMQ
-592 NKIWKPLTL
+592 NKIWKPITL

-613 AQVRIATVGKEGFFN
+613 AQVRIATIGKEGFFN

-650 FDSIMKAAMDD
+650 FDSIIKSAMDD
-661 FAREDTLDPFV
+661 ITREDTLDPFV

-683 EDPLAIHAHAVKN
+683 EDPMAVHAHAVKN
-696 GAYELVTKQGNR
+696 GAYELVTKQANR

-744 RGTPK
+744 RGTQK
-749 GKEYLRQFE
+749 GKEYLRQIE
-758 KYLKTG
+758 RYLKTG
-764 VTIVDNNG
+764 VTIVDDNG
-772 VQRVLKVKEVDDN
+772 FSRLLKVKEVDDN
-785 VLKAWIEKLAGS
+785 VLKVWIEKLSGS

-812 IGHRRVPYG
+812 IGHRRVPFG
-821 PTSSINSN
+821 PTQSIDSKS
-829 DIDPTDIFANGPKEI
+829 IDATDILDGPKEI
-844 GRGTMFR
+844 GRGTIFR
-851 GGVDADANDIVYLV
+851 GAVDADGNETVYLV
-865 VDAKTVTGTKSA
+865 TDAKTITGTKSS
-877 VLPEFDE
+877 VIPEFDE
-884 ADSLNL
+884 SDNLSL
-890 TIRRVSNNDII
+890 TIRRVSKNDII

-913 VKSRNAALEADK
+913 VKSRNAALEADGS
-925 TLRQLP
+925 LRQLP
-931 GTVKIAQRGIGVK
+931 GTVKIAQRGIGTK

-950 KALDRFTDWFF
+950 EALNRFTDWFF

-982 YEQVSKNV
+982 YEQVSKNI
-990 DLLSKEEAG
+990 DLLSKAEAE
-999 KLLKYITS
+999 KLLKYMAT
-1007 SAERNGMSVENYVGG
+1007 SAERNGMSIENYVGG
-1022 KKTFARIK
+1022 KKTFARIQ
-1030 KLADAASGD
+1030 KLANSATGE
-1039 GTVEELDDFAQL
+1039 GTIEELDDFAQL
-1051 IALNSTKET
+1051 VALNSTKEA
-1060 LYNASSRNNLEDVM
+1060 LYNASSRNNLEDIM

-1103 KAQLIYSGAE
+1103 RAQLIYSGAE
-1113 NFDPDNDGQG
+1113 KFDPDNDGQG

-1146 LVTGVEA
+1146 LLTGVEA

-1278 VGPTAPSLEYVVKT
+1278 VGPTSPSLEYVVKT

-1302 VQEFYRLQNENYDTA
+1302 VQEFYRLQNDNYDTA

-1327 DALLYLSSKSKSV
+1327 DAILYLSSKSKSV

-1349 FGDWERDNENLLEQF
+1349 FGDWERNNENLLEQF

-1388 KGRRERLSDVDII
+1388 KGRRERLSDSEII

-1429 AWLSNIRQQVHKRYP
+1429 AWLGNIRQQVSKRYP
-1444 GFPITPVFTVG
+1444 GFPVTPVFTVG
-1455 EFESKLDEMRKMI
+1455 EFESKLSDMRRLI

-1477 VAKSIA
+1477 VAKSIS

-1494 QYVSAGGQEGG
+1494 QYVSAGGKEGG
-1505 FDTAKKA
+1505 FDTSKKA

>member
-1 MAQGWFDALSEQKF
+1 MTQGWFDALSEQKF
-15 FEQYQAN
+15 FDQYQAN

-28 YKAGATPELSSRVGQ
+28 YKASATPEIAARVGQ

-50 MTPGQVLAL
+50 MTPGQVLSL

-66 QAVQLASETQA
+66 QAVDAASQAQA
-77 KRVPELLDPN
+77 KRVPALLDPN
-87 KTENKGFFE
+87 KPDDKGFFE
-96 RNVYDKIKET
+96 RNIYDKIKET

-127 VFNPGDPAGFDG
+127 VFNPNDPAGFDG

-160 FLGGTAAEKQAER
+160 FLGGKAAEKQAER

-198 PGSKAYSVASGLLD
+198 PGSKAYGIASGLLD

-219 DPTFLGGKAYA
+219 DPTFLGGKLYA
-230 GAKGFGSLAELKT
+230 GSKGFSSLSELKS
-243 ANAAIQGV
+243 AQAAIQGV
-251 RSVEEL
+251 RSAEEL
-257 AAVQKALKA
+257 SAVQKLLKA
-266 ATLADAGLTKS
+266 TTRADAGLTDAES
-277 EQLVVDGSKFLKF
+277 LVVDSSKFLKF

-301 SNLADPANN
+301 SNLGDPANN
-310 DAFGI
+310 DAHSI
-315 FRDTFGG
+315 FRDTFNG
-322 KVDLAT
+322 KIDIPTAQKLAA
-328 AKRLAN
+328 AKS
-334 AKNENEVLSVIV
+334 ENEVLSIIA
-346 DVTNRLDEAN
+346 DVTNRLDDAN
-356 PNLLPTDIRN
+356 PNLLPTDIRAL
-366 VPGAK
+366 PGARR
-371 FGAFQK
+371 GAYIK
-377 QRNPLYNSF
+377 QRSPLYNSF

-403 TDLDN
+403 TDADN
-408 AKAVMNYGRF
+408 AKAVLNYGRL
-418 LDTIGTGKAGVA
+418 LDTIGTGKVGVA
-430 YSQTVEGRALLNRVL
+430 FSQTTEGRTLLNKIM
-445 DAYESGAAA
+445 DAYASGAAA
-454 GIKAIDDV
+454 SIKQVDEV
-462 FDDTVKMLL
+462 FDETVKVLL

-478 EQIINLFGK
+478 EQITNLFAK
-487 VKQAGEETRA
+487 VKQAGDDTRA
-497 YFVNAAG
+497 YFVDAAG
-504 RPEDGGFV
+504 RPEDGGFLQAMLPTGQV
-512 AALLDSKQADLT
+512 DMTGLEDLSPEQISK
-524 DFADLDPAYLRT
+524 LR
-536 MKLHGPGS
+536 LNSPGS

-556 DVREV
+556 DVREI

-576 KDGDQRAAIA
+576 KSGEQRAAIA
-586 YAEYMQ
+586 YSEYLQ

-613 AQVRIATVGKEGFFN
+613 AQVRIATIGKEGFFN

-650 FDSIMKAAMDD
+650 FDEIIKAAVDD
-661 FAREDTLDPFV
+661 LSAGDSTDRFV

-683 EDPLAIHAHAVKN
+683 EDPLAVHAHAIKN
-696 GAYELVTKQGNR
+696 GAYELVTKQANR
-708 DNWFRGLGEEYA
+708 DRWFIGLGEEFR
-720 QISKDGVMNAWAKGV
+720 QLSQEGVSNAWAKGI
-735 PINEMIDYL
+735 PINEIIDYL

-749 GKEYLRQFE
+749 GREALRQFE
-758 KYLKTG
+758 AYMKTG
-764 VTIVDNNG
+764 MQYVDENGFARIV
-772 VQRVLKVKEVDDN
+772 KVKEVDDN

-803 GGDPDLKLA
+803 GGDPDLKFA
-812 IGHRRVPYG
+812 IGHRRVPFG
-821 PTSSINSN
+821 PTQSIDSNS
-829 DIDPTDIFANGPKEI
+829 IALTDVVDGPREL
-844 GRGTMFR
+844 GRGTVFR
-851 GGVDADANDIVYLV
+851 AGVDADGNEIFYLV
-865 VDAKTVTGTKSA
+865 TDAKSITGTKSS
-877 VLPEFDE
+877 VIPEFDE
-884 ADSLNL
+884 PDQLSL

-913 VKSRNAALEADK
+913 VKSRNAALEADGS
-925 TLRQLP
+925 LRQLP
-931 GTVKIAQRGIGVK
+931 GTVKIAQRGIGVP
-944 EPGAAE
+944 ESGAAA

-961 AGVYGKASQTFEKS
+961 VGVYGKASQTFEKS

-990 DLLSKEEAG
+990 DLLSKDEAI
-999 KLLKYITS
+999 KLLKYIDD
-1007 SAERNGMSVENYVGG
+1007 SATRNGISPENYVGG
-1022 KKTFARIK
+1022 KKTLARIN
-1030 KLADAASGD
+1030 KLAETASGE
-1039 GTVEELDDFAQL
+1039 GTIKELDDFAQL
-1051 IALNSTKET
+1051 VALNSTKEA
-1060 LYNASSRNNLEDVM
+1060 LYNASSRNNLEDIM

-1146 LVTGVEA
+1146 LLTGVEA

-1238 RALSAS
+1238 RALSTS

-1256 NLMADAKSKAKILTA
+1256 NLMADAKSKAKVLTA

-1302 VQEFYRLQNENYDTA
+1302 VQEFYRLQNNNYDTA
-1317 VPEFIKLFGD
+1317 VSEFIKLFGD
-1327 DALLYLSSKSKSV
+1327 DAVLYLSSKSKSV

-1349 FGDWERDNENLLEQF
+1349 FGNWERDNENLLEQF
-1364 PAVAG
+1364 PSVAG
-1369 YLAPGG
+1369 FLAPGG

-1401 KQAEYRMGAS
+1401 KQAQYRMGSA

-1418 QVGAYPTAEQR
+1418 QVGAYPTSEQR
-1429 AWLSNIRQQVHKRYP
+1429 AWLGNIRKEINKRYA
-1444 GFPITPVFTVG
+1444 GFPVTPVFTVG
-1455 EFESKLDEMRKMI
+1455 EFESKMSELRTMI

-1494 QYVSAGGQEGG
+1494 QYVSAGGAEGG

-1527 QQNPDFARV
+1527 QQNPDFARI

>member
-1 MAQGWFDALSEQKF
+1 MTQGWFDALSEQKF
-15 FEQYQAN
+15 FDQYQAN

-28 YKAGATPELSSRVGQ
+28 YKASATPEIAARVGQ

-50 MTPGQVLAL
+50 MTPGQVLSL

-66 QAVQLASETQA
+66 QTVDAASQAQA
-77 KRVPELLDPN
+77 KRVPALLDPN
-87 KTENKGFFE
+87 KPDDKGFFE
-96 RNVYDKIKET
+96 RNVFDKIKET

-127 VFNPGDPAGFDG
+127 VFNPNDPAGFDG

-160 FLGGTAAEKQAER
+160 FLGGKAAEKQAER

-198 PGSKAYSVASGLLD
+198 PGSKAYGIASGLLD

-219 DPTFLGGKAYA
+219 DPTFLGGKLYA
-230 GAKGFGSLAELKT
+230 GSKGFSSLSELKS
-243 ANAAIQGV
+243 AQAAIQGV
-251 RSVEEL
+251 RSAEEL
-257 AAVQKALKA
+257 SAVQKLLKA
-266 ATLADAGLTKS
+266 TTRADAGLTDAES
-277 EQLVVDGSKFLKF
+277 LVVDSSKFLKF
-290 WQTDARARRLV
+290 WQTDSRARRLV
-301 SNLADPANN
+301 SNLGDPANN
-310 DAFGI
+310 DAFSI
-315 FRDTFGG
+315 LRDTFGG
-322 KVDLAT
+322 KIDIPT
-328 AKRLAN
+328 AKRLAA
-334 AKNENEVLSVIV
+334 AKSENEVLSVIA
-346 DVTNRLDEAN
+346 DVTNRLDDAN
-356 PNLLPTDIRN
+356 PNLLPTDIRQL
-366 VPGAK
+366 PGARR
-371 FGAFQK
+371 GAYIK
-377 QRNPLYNSF
+377 QRSPLYNSF
-386 RHNRLF
+386 RHNKLF
-392 TTMPEQVVVAG
+392 TTMPEQVVIAG
-403 TDLDN
+403 TDADN
-408 AKAVMNYGRF
+408 TKAVLNYGRF

-430 YSQTVEGRALLNRVL
+430 YSQTVEGRTLLNKVM
-445 DAYESGAAA
+445 DAYESGSAAD
-454 GIKAIDDV
+454 IKKIDEV
-462 FDDTVKMLL
+462 FDETVKTLL
-471 RREGASE
+471 KQEGASD
-478 EQIINLFGK
+478 EQIKNLFSK

-512 AALLDSKQADLT
+512 AALIDSGQVDMT
-524 DFADLDPAYLRT
+524 DFADLSPDDLRK
-536 MKLHGPGS
+536 MKLNGPGS

-556 DVREV
+556 DIREV
-561 RRISGNRMM
+561 RRISGNRVM
-570 KRALTR
+570 KRALAR
-576 KDGDQRAAIA
+576 RGGDQRAAVA
-586 YAEYMQ
+586 YAEYLQ
-592 NKIWKPLTL
+592 NKIWKPITL

-613 AQVRIATVGKEGFFN
+613 AQVRIATIGKEGFFN

-650 FDSIMKAAMDD
+650 FDEIMKAAVDD
-661 FAREDTLDPFV
+661 ISRDDTLDPFV

-683 EDPLAIHAHAVKN
+683 EDPLAVHAHAVKN
-696 GAYELVTKQGNR
+696 GAYELVTKQANR

-720 QISKDGVMNAWAKGV
+720 QIAKDGVMNAWAKGV
-735 PINEMIDYL
+735 PVNEMIDYL

-749 GKEYLRQFE
+749 GQEYLRQFE
-758 KYLKTG
+758 RYLKTG
-764 VTIVDNNG
+764 VTIVDENG
-772 VQRVLKVKEVDDN
+772 FSRVIKVKEVDDN

-812 IGHRRVPYG
+812 IGHRRVPFG
-821 PTSSINSN
+821 PTQSVDSNSIAL
-829 DIDPTDIFANGPKEI
+829 TDIVDGPREL
-844 GRGTMFR
+844 GRGTVFR
-851 GGVDADANDIVYLV
+851 AGVDADGNEIFYLV
-865 VDAKTVTGTKSA
+865 TDAKNATVTKSS
-877 VLPEFDE
+877 VIPEFDE
-884 ADSLNL
+884 ADRLDL

-901 DTPEGRAEFAEF
+901 DTPEGRAEFAEL
-913 VKSRNAALEADK
+913 VKSRNAALEADGS
-925 TLRQLP
+925 LRQLP
-931 GTVKIAQRGIGVK
+931 GTVKIAQRGIGVP
-944 EPGAAE
+944 ESGAAA

-961 AGVYGKASQTFEKS
+961 TGVYGKASQTFEKS

-990 DLLSKEEAG
+990 DLLSKDEAV
-999 KLLKYITS
+999 KLLKYIDD
-1007 SAERNGMSVENYVGG
+1007 SATRNSISPENYVGG
-1022 KKTFARIK
+1022 KKTLARIN
-1030 KLADAASGD
+1030 KLAATASGE
-1039 GTVEELDDFAQL
+1039 GTIKELDDFAQL
-1051 IALNSTKET
+1051 VALNSTKEA
-1060 LYNASSRNNLEDVM
+1060 LYNASSRNNLEDIM

-1146 LVTGVEA
+1146 LLTGVEA

-1223 SKLESI
+1223 TKLESI

-1317 VPEFIKLFGD
+1317 VPRFIELFGD

-1364 PAVAG
+1364 PATAG

-1388 KGRRERLSDVDII
+1388 KGRRERLSDTEII
-1401 KQAEYRMGAS
+1401 KQAQYRMGAS

-1429 AWLSNIRQQVHKRYP
+1429 AWLGNVRKEINRRYA
-1444 GFPITPVFTVG
+1444 GFPVTPVFTVG
-1455 EFESKLDEMRKMI
+1455 EFESKLAEMRTLIK
-1468 QLPQLENNG
+1468 LPQLENNG

-1494 QYVSAGGQEGG
+1494 QYVASGGKEGG

-1527 QQNPDFARV
+1527 QQNPDFARI

>member
-1 MAQGWFDALSEQKF
+1 
-15 FEQYQAN
+15 
-22 EAANTR
+22 
-28 YKAGATPELSSRVGQ
+28 
-43 IYSQSPW
+43 
-50 MTPGQVLAL
+50 MTPGQVLSL

-66 QAVQLASETQA
+66 QAVELASQAQA
-77 KRVPELLDPN
+77 KRVPALLDPN
-87 KTENKGFFE
+87 KSDDKGFFE
-96 RNVYDKIKET
+96 RNIFDKIKET

-127 VFNPGDPAGFDG
+127 VFNPNDPAGFDG

-160 FLGGTAAEKQAER
+160 FLSGKAAEKQAER

-198 PGSKAYSVASGLLD
+198 PGSKGYNIASGLLD

-219 DPTFLGGKAYA
+219 DPTFLGGKVYA
-230 GAKGFGSLAELKT
+230 GSKGFSSLSELKS
-243 ANAAIQGV
+243 AQAAIQGV
-251 RSVEEL
+251 RSADEL
-257 AAVQKALKA
+257 SAVQKLLKA
-266 ATLADAGLTKS
+266 TTRADAGLTDAES
-277 EQLVVDGSKFLKF
+277 LVVDSSKFLKF
-290 WQTDARARRLV
+290 WQTDSRARRLV
-301 SNLADPANN
+301 SNLGDPANN
-310 DAFGI
+310 DAHSI
-315 FRDTFGG
+315 FRDTFKG
-322 KVDLAT
+322 KIDIPTAQKLAA
-328 AKRLAN
+328 AKS
-334 AKNENEVLSVIV
+334 ENEVLSIIA
-346 DVTNRLDEAN
+346 DITNRLDDAN
-356 PNLLPTDIRN
+356 PNLLPTDIRQL
-366 VPGAK
+366 PGARR
-371 FGAFQK
+371 GTYIK
-377 QRNPLYNSF
+377 QRVPLYNSF
-386 RHNRLF
+386 RHNKLF
-392 TTMPEQVVVAG
+392 TTMPEQIAIAG
-403 TDLDN
+403 TDADN
-408 AKAVMNYGRF
+408 AKSVLNFGRL
-418 LDTIGTGKAGVA
+418 LDTIGTGKVGVA
-430 YSQTVEGRALLNRVL
+430 YSQTDEGKTLLNKIM
-445 DAYESGAAA
+445 DAYSSGSAAK
-454 GIKAIDDV
+454 IKEVDEV
-462 FDDTVKMLL
+462 FDETVKVLL
-471 RREGASE
+471 KQEGATE
-478 EQIINLFGK
+478 EEIINLFEK
-487 VKQAGEETRA
+487 VKQAGDDTRA
-497 YFVNAAG
+497 YYVDAAG
-504 RPEDGGFV
+504 RPEDGGFLQ
-512 AALLDSKQADLT
+512 ALIDSGQADMT
-524 DFADLDPAYLRT
+524 DFADYTPEQIA
-536 MKLHGPGS
+536 KLKLNSPGS

-549 DRTKILP
+549 NRTKILP
-556 DVREV
+556 DVREI

-576 KDGDQRAAIA
+576 RGGDQRAAIA
-586 YAEYMQ
+586 YSEYLQ
-592 NKIWKPLTL
+592 NKIWKPITL

-613 AQVRIATVGKEGFFN
+613 AQVRIATIGKEGFFN

-650 FDSIMKAAMDD
+650 FDEIIKSAVDDIAAGDSTD
-661 FAREDTLDPFV
+661 RFV
-672 EVMTDGLKRNL
+672 QVMTDGLKRNL
-683 EDPLAIHAHAVKN
+683 EDPLAVHAHAVKN
-696 GAYELVTKQGNR
+696 GAYELVTKQANR
-708 DNWFRGLGEEYA
+708 DRWFLGLGEEYA
-720 QISKDGVMNAWAKGV
+720 QISKDTVMNAWAKGI

-749 GKEYLRQFE
+749 GLDDLNQFE
-758 KYLKTG
+758 AYLKSG
-764 VTIVDNNG
+764 MQYVTTDGFAGIV
-772 VQRVLKVKEVDDN
+772 KAKEVNDD

-812 IGHRRVPYG
+812 IGHRRVPFG
-821 PTSSINSN
+821 PTQSIDSNS
-829 DIDPTDIFANGPKEI
+829 IALTDIVDGPREL
-844 GRGTMFR
+844 GRGTVFR
-851 GGVDADANDIVYLV
+851 AGVDADGNDIFYLV
-865 VDAKTVTGTKSA
+865 TDAKNITGTKSS
-877 VLPEFDE
+877 VIPEFDE
-884 ADSLNL
+884 PDQLSL

-913 VKSRNAALEADK
+913 VKSRNDFLEADK
-925 TLRQLP
+925 ALRQLP
-931 GTVKIAQRGIGVK
+931 GTVKIAQRGIGVR
-944 EPGAAE
+944 EPNAAE

-961 AGVYGKASQTFEKS
+961 VGVYGKASQTFEKS

-990 DLLSKEEAG
+990 DLLSKDEAV
-999 KLLKYITS
+999 KLLKYIED
-1007 SAERNGMSVENYVGG
+1007 SATRNGISAENYVGG
-1022 KKTFARIK
+1022 KKTLARIN
-1030 KLADAASGD
+1030 KLAETASGE
-1039 GTVEELDDFAQL
+1039 GTIKELDDFAQL
-1051 IALNSTKET
+1051 VALNSTKEA
-1060 LYNASSRNNLEDVM
+1060 LYNASSRNNLEDIM

-1134 VFNFPFSGDLTK
+1134 VFNFPFSGELTK
-1146 LVTGVEA
+1146 LLTGVEA

-1195 VLLPYG
+1195 ILLPYG

-1209 SWAGKIRSALRDDP
+1209 SWAGKIKSALRDDP

-1256 NLMADAKSKAKILTA
+1256 NLMADAKSKAKVLTA

-1302 VQEFYRLQNENYDTA
+1302 VQEFYRLQNNNYDTA
-1317 VPEFIKLFGD
+1317 VSEFIKLFGD
-1327 DALLYLSSKSKSV
+1327 DAVLYLSSKSKSV

-1364 PAVAG
+1364 PSVAG
-1369 YLAPGG
+1369 FLAPGG

-1401 KQAEYRMGAS
+1401 KQAQYRMGSA

-1418 QVGAYPTAEQR
+1418 QVGAYPTSEQR
-1429 AWLSNIRQQVHKRYP
+1429 AWLGNIRKEINKRYA
-1444 GFPITPVFTVG
+1444 GFPVTPVFTVG
-1455 EFESKLDEMRKMI
+1455 EFESKMSELRTMI

-1494 QYVSAGGQEGG
+1494 QYVSAGGAEGG

-1527 QQNPDFARV
+1527 QQNPDFARI

>member
-1 MAQGWFDALSEQKF
+1 MTQGWFDALSEQKF
-15 FEQYQAN
+15 FDQYQAN

-28 YKAGATPELSSRVGQ
+28 YKAGATPELASRVGQ

-66 QAVQLASETQA
+66 QAVQLASQTQA
-77 KRVPELLDPN
+77 KRVPALLDPN
-87 KTENKGFFE
+87 KSEDKGFFE

-160 FLGGTAAEKQAER
+160 FLGGKAAEKQAER

-198 PGSKAYSVASGLLD
+198 PGSKAYSIASGLLD

-243 ANAAIQGV
+243 AGAAIQGV
-251 RSVEEL
+251 RSAEEL
-257 AAVQKALKA
+257 SAIQKLLKA
-266 ATLADAGLTKS
+266 TARADAGLTDAES
-277 EQLVVDGSKFLKF
+277 LVVDGSKFLKF
-290 WQTDARARRLV
+290 WQNDTRARRLV
-301 SNLADPANN
+301 SNLGDPANN

-315 FRDTFGG
+315 FRDTFNG
-322 KVDLAT
+322 KIDLAT
-328 AKRLAN
+328 AQRLAS
-334 AKNENEVLSVIV
+334 AKSENEVLSVIV
-346 DVTNRLDEAN
+346 DITNRLDEAN
-356 PNLLPTDIRN
+356 PNLLPTDIRQL
-366 VPGAK
+366 PGAMRSTYI
-371 FGAFQK
+371 K
-377 QRNPLYNSF
+377 QRVPLYNSF
-386 RHNRLF
+386 RNNRLF
-392 TTMPEQVVVAG
+392 TTMPEQVAIAG
-403 TDLDN
+403 TDADN
-408 AKAVMNYGRF
+408 AKSVLNYGRV

-430 YSQTVEGRALLNRVL
+430 FSNTVEGRTLLNKVL
-445 DAYESGAAA
+445 NAYESGAAA
-454 GIKAIDDV
+454 DIKAIDEV
-462 FDDTVKMLL
+462 FDETVKMLL
-471 RREGASE
+471 AKEGASE
-478 EQIINLFGK
+478 EQIFNLFKK
-487 VKQAGEETRA
+487 VKQAGEDTRA

-504 RPEDGGFV
+504 RPEDGGFLPALV
-512 AALLDSKQADLT
+512 ATGQVDMTDLADLS
-524 DFADLDPAYLRT
+524 PEQIS
-536 MKLHGPGS
+536 KLKLNSPGS

-549 DRTKILP
+549 DRVKILP
-556 DVREV
+556 DVREI

-576 KDGDQRAAIA
+576 QSGDQRAAIA

-592 NKIWKPLTL
+592 NKIWKPITL

-613 AQVRIATVGKEGFFN
+613 AQVRIAVMGKDGFFN

-650 FDSIMKAAMDD
+650 FDEIMKAAVDD
-661 FAREDTLDPFV
+661 ISKGDNADRFV

-683 EDPLAIHAHAVKN
+683 EDPLAVHAHAVRN
-696 GAYELVTKQGNR
+696 GAYELVTKQANR
-708 DNWFRGLGEEYA
+708 DNWFRGLGEEYK
-720 QISKDGVMNAWAKGV
+720 QISQDTVMNAWAKGI

-749 GKEYLRQFE
+749 GLEDLRQFE
-758 KYLKTG
+758 KYLKSG
-764 VTIVDNNG
+764 MQYVDENG
-772 VQRVLKVKEVDDN
+772 FARIIKVKEVNDD

-803 GGDPDLKLA
+803 AGDADIKLA
-812 IGHRRVPYG
+812 VGHRRVPYG
-821 PTSSINSN
+821 PTQSINSN
-829 DIDPTDIFANGPKEI
+829 SISPTDIMDGPREI
-844 GRGTMFR
+844 GRGTVFR
-851 GGVDADANDIVYLV
+851 QGVDADGNDIVYLV
-865 VDAKTVTGTKSA
+865 TDAKTITGTKSA
-877 VLPEFDE
+877 ILPEFDE
-884 ADSLNL
+884 ADSLSL
-890 TIRRVSNNDII
+890 TIRRVSKNDII

-913 VKSRNAALEADK
+913 VKSRNAALEADGS
-925 TLRQLP
+925 LRQLP
-931 GTVKIAQRGIGVK
+931 KTVKIAQRGIGVP
-944 EPGAAE
+944 ESGAAA

-961 AGVYGKASQTFEKS
+961 VGVYGKASQTFEKS

-982 YEQVSKNV
+982 YEQVSQNV
-990 DLLSKEEAG
+990 DLLSKDEAA
-999 KLLKYITS
+999 KLLEYITD
-1007 SAERNGMSVENYVGG
+1007 SAKRNGMSAENYVGG
-1022 KKTFARIK
+1022 KKTYAKIN
-1030 KLADAASGD
+1030 KLAATASGE
-1039 GTVEELDDFAQL
+1039 GTIKELDDYAQL
-1051 IALNSTKET
+1051 LALNSTKEA
-1060 LYNASSRNNLEDVM
+1060 LYNASSRNNLEDIM

-1146 LVTGVEA
+1146 LLTGVEA

-1180 SELIPDSPKFDDVVG
+1180 SELIPDSPKFDDVVS

-1209 SWAGKIRSALRDDP
+1209 SWAGKIKSALRDDP

-1238 RALSAS
+1238 RALSVS

-1256 NLMADAKSKAKILTA
+1256 NLMADARSKAKVLTA
-1271 LRGFAQF
+1271 LRGIAQF

-1302 VQEFYRLQNENYDTA
+1302 VQEFYRLQNQNYDTA
-1317 VPEFIKLFGD
+1317 VSEFIKLFGD
-1327 DALLYLSSKSKSV
+1327 DAVLYLSSKSKSV

-1364 PAVAG
+1364 PSVAG
-1369 YLAPGG
+1369 FLAPGG

-1388 KGRRERLSDVDII
+1388 KGRRERLSDVEII
-1401 KQAEYRMGAS
+1401 KQAQYRMGSA

-1418 QVGAYPTAEQR
+1418 QVGAYPTSEQR
-1429 AWLSNIRQQVHKRYP
+1429 AWLGNIRKEINKRYA
-1444 GFPITPVFTVG
+1444 GFPVTPVFTVG
-1455 EFESKLDEMRKMI
+1455 EFESKLAELRTMI

-1494 QYVSAGGQEGG
+1494 QYVSAGGAEGG

-1527 QQNPDFARV
+1527 QQNPDFARI